1 MSTVGQSNIQITADD
16 RQARRTIGGFFRG
29 MESQGRRF
37 TNRMQRLDPLLGMTN
52 SVKNTRQTLAGLQ
65 DDFEGL
71 GEGKTFQRITT
82 SLNRVQNGLKT
93 TGQVSKK
100 SLKEMEKE
108 LERVRDT
115 LNELGDDQPFEDM
128 REALAQTERQFRSF
142 QSTTKRLRFSQ
153 IENLPDHLKPFQRE
167 LNESRRQMRQMS
179 REGTKSLDD
188 LADAAIKS
196 SVGLERITSVT
207 KSGKSAIKIIQDLG
221 DSTKETQLAILGL
234 NRNGTVKISTEETT
248 QRLGQ
253 FKQELEDSKRKL
265 EALRDAGD
273 FGSYEAGM
281 RVVEK
286 KLADVNRAMYAASK
300 GGQAYQRMINELGV
314 NTSDTANQAAIAME
328 AYKDRFI
335 RSVDMM
341 NAKSNQSKKM
351 MDILPEVS
359 HIQRVDKFF
368 LGIGNRLENM
378 GKQGTAANI
387 ALNMLGR
394 NASMKDLNDRI
405 MLINQGL
412 MRMNQVAI
420 GVGIALAGFTAAMF
434 NAAKGP
440 EVTDVFEQR
449 GQLLLDYQKA
459 VEDRTQEIVDT
470 WGLFE
475 KAEVEK
481 TKPETLM
488 KNLQGQV
495 DVMKNWASNIDS
507 LAKRGIDEGLLDSLR
522 KMGPEAAGQIQALT
536 KMSDSELNN
545 YVALWKEKHAL
556 ARKEALTELEGLQK
570 ETSQKIKELEN
581 SLTPLGIS
589 LEKAKSTWLQALQ
602 PFIDIWGKIAAKV
615 VDGATA
621 IGEFVNKLNELNP
634 SITASAGM
642 FLYLFNAISLILAPM
657 AIGIG
662 RANGMKAAFSAT
674 FLIIKPFVLGFLR
687 IAGAATVVSGAL
699 VLVGG
704 TFIKLWKNS
713 ENLRSAVMSLWDTL
727 KEAGS
732 TIAAPFVKAF
742 QMISKEV
749 TAFLNKMVGS
759 DAQNMASFWQSLG
772 DKIAV
777 GINKVR
783 DVIQPVAEKIAS
795 VADAFVE
802 WEGFLPVIAG
812 LTTAF
817 VTYQGVVIGV
827 SAAVKAWN
835 LLQKA
840 SAAIMGITR
849 AAMIAYTL
857 AGGGLQGV
865 IAAVTAAQRALN
877 LSMVMNPIGLII
889 AAIVG
894 LGVAFV
900 VAYKKSETFRN
911 FVNKLFDAFKTGASA
926 VLGFLKNNWPEVLA
940 TITGPIGWAVYAV
953 VKYWNQIKSATITAF
968 NSVISFFKEW
978 GPLLL
983 AALGGPIGLAVY
995 AIVKNWDAIKNA
1007 TITAFNAVQK
1017 FISDVMNGTKLL
1029 LSIIVNAMVED
1040 VKNQWNELKNGTIS
1054 VFNTVKQFFS
1064 DVFNAIKTNVKNIV
1078 NAVVTDVTQQW
1089 NDLKSLTS
1097 TVFNGIKSFFST
1109 VWDGIKSIFTT
1120 VTSTIFNSVKQ
1131 SWENTKANT
1140 TTVFNAVKSFL
1151 SNVWDGIKSV
1161 VNNAASAVFNYVKDK
1176 WNSLKTSTTNIFNDI
1191 KSFLTTVWNSIKSFV
1206 QDTATAIYNKVKTA
1220 WNNIQSNTT
1229 SIFNAI
1235 KSFLI
1240 SLWDNIKSLI
1250 TTSVNNIKSGVVN
1263 AWNAV
1268 KSQTT
1273 TIFNNIKSKVTG
1285 IFDDIVSAAKKLP
1298 GRIGDGIKEMAGKV
1312 KSGVDAIGK
1321 KLAGG
1326 LETVVNAITQKGI
1339 NVVLKKIGVDKDNLI
1354 PELDIPGYKKGT
1366 KSHPGGPFLA
1376 GDGGEEE
1383 IIKFSDGRMALSPNK
1398 PTLYYGGK
1406 GTEVLNGKQTKQFFS
1421 SLPMYKKGTNKL
1433 ANGAKKAKEWVQDT
1447 AGKAVDKGK
1456 KAASAAKDKV
1466 SDVIGDV
1473 WSYASDPGK
1482 LMKKVFGALNLKMPD
1497 VGGMMGQLAK
1507 SGVAK
1512 IKDGAVGFVKSKMDE
1527 FMSFMGDGG
1536 SYSGI
1541 GGYYLSNPF
1550 RITTNFTPGG
1560 NPNDKVHKGGVHKG
1574 LDLAAPMGTAI
1585 KSLTD
1590 GIVQQV
1596 LIGNKTAGNG
1606 VRIKSGSD
1614 ILSYIHMMSAPSVKQ
1629 GQRVKEGQIIGRVGS
1644 TGFSTGPHL
1653 DLKIKRNGSYINP
1666 LTYLQGKAVGGG
1678 SVSGGN
1684 YVGKYASIIRSAAAR
1699 FGVSPALVA
1708 GIIKQESK
1716 FNPNARSPVG
1726 ATGLMQLMPATSRSM
1741 GVKNPRDPQQNIMGG
1756 TKYISQMLRMFG
1768 GNTKLGLAAYNA
1780 GPGNVKKYGG
1790 VPPFKETQ
1798 NYVRI
1803 VMANARAFGA
1813 QFKGYFKG
1821 GIVKMKQLAW
1831 LAEKG
1836 TEAVIPLENQRDR
1849 ALQLFK
1855 SVGEHFGFDMDAL
1868 MNPQLQMDGASNFS
1882 GVQSAMTNMSNKV
1895 SPEGLKLQ
1903 GNSGQIIEV
1912 VVHNHTELDGKEL
1925 AKGSYKYT
1933 TEYQERDKRSKSS
1946 FQKERG

>member
-16 RQARRTIGGFFRG
+16 QQARRTIGGFFRG
-29 MESQGRRF
+29 MEAQGRRF
-37 TNRMQRLDPLLGMTN
+37 TNRMQRFDPLIGVTN
-52 SVKNTRQTLAGLQ
+52 SVKNTRQTLSGLQ

-71 GEGKTFQRITT
+71 GEGKTFQRITK
-82 SLNRVQNGLKT
+82 SLNRVQNSLKT
-93 TGQVSKK
+93 TGQVSQKN
-100 SLKEMEKE
+100 LKEMQKE
-108 LERVRDT
+108 IERVRST
-115 LNELGDDQPFEDM
+115 LNELGDDQPFEEM

-142 QSTTKRLRFSQ
+142 QSATKRLRFSQ

-179 REGTKSLDD
+179 REGTKSLDA
-188 LADAAIKS
+188 LADSAIKS

-286 KLADVNRAMYAASK
+286 KLADVNKAMYAASR
-300 GGQAYQRMINELGV
+300 GGQAYQKMINELGI
-314 NTSDTANQAAIAME
+314 NTSDMANQAAIAME
-328 AYKDRFI
+328 DYKDKFI

-351 MDILPEVS
+351 MDILPGVS
-359 HIQRVDKFF
+359 KIQRVDRFF

-412 MRMNQVAI
+412 MRMNQVAL
-420 GVGIALAGFTAAMF
+420 GLGIVLAGFTAAMF
-434 NAAKGP
+434 GAAKGP
-440 EVTDVFEQR
+440 DVAETLESQA
-449 GQLLLDYQKA
+449 QAWADYKEA
-459 VEDRTQEIVDT
+459 VDQRTQEIVDT

-475 KAEVEK
+475 KAQVEK
-481 TKPETLM
+481 LDPAKLM
-488 KNLQGQV
+488 SNLQGQV
-495 DVMKNWASNIDS
+495 KVMKDWSKNLADLAS
-507 LAKRGIDEGLLDSLR
+507 RGLDEGFVQSLR
-522 KMGPEAAGQIQALT
+522 KMGPESASQIAALT
-536 KMSDSELNN
+536 KMSDSELNK
-545 YVALWKEKHAL
+545 YVDLWREKHKL
-556 ARKEALTELEGLQK
+556 ARQAAVTELQQLKQETQQK
-570 ETSQKIKELEN
+570 VKELQD
-581 SLTPLGIS
+581 SLTPLGLS
-589 LEKAKSTWLQALQ
+589 VESFKKTWAEALG
-602 PFIDIWGKIAAKV
+602 PFVELWGKIAAKV

-634 SITASAGM
+634 SISASAGM
-642 FLYLFNAISLILAPM
+642 FLYLFNAISLLLAPM

-662 RANGMKAAFSAT
+662 RANGMKAAFYAT

-713 ENLRSAVMSLWDTL
+713 ENLRSAVMSLWETL

-742 QMISKEV
+742 QMISSEV

-777 GINKVR
+777 GINKIR

-795 VADAFVE
+795 VVDAFVE
-802 WEGFLPVIAG
+802 WKGFLPVIAG

-840 SAAIMGITR
+840 SAAIMGVTR

-877 LSMVMNPIGLII
+877 LSMMMNPIGLII

-900 VAYKKSETFRN
+900 VAYKESETFRN

-940 TITGPIGWAVYAV
+940 TISGPIGWAVYAV
-953 VKYWNQIKSATITAF
+953 VKYWDQIKSATITAF
-968 NSVISFFKEW
+968 NSVITFFKEW

-995 AIVKNWDAIKNA
+995 AIVKNWDSIKSSTISIFNAVKDAVVNALTKVKDISVGIAQNFVTNVKNDWNNLKNNTISIYNSVKDFIVTAFNWIKDNATKIVQNYINNVKNNWNALKNA
-1007 TITAFNAVQK
+1007 TVAIYNEIKTFLSNLWTALKNTAVKAAQALW
-1017 FISDVMNGTKLL
+1017 NG
-1029 LSIIVNAMVED
+1029 
-1040 VKNQWNELKNGTIS
+1040 VKSQWNELKDGTVQIFNTTKSFLTNLWSSLKDTVSKYASATWNYVKSQWNSLKNGTI
-1054 VFNTVKQFFS
+1054 N
-1064 DVFNAIKTNVKNIV
+1064 
-1078 NAVVTDVTQQW
+1078 
-1089 NDLKSLTS
+1089 
-1097 TVFNGIKSFFST
+1097 
-1109 VWDGIKSIFTT
+1109 
-1120 VTSTIFNSVKQ
+1120 IFNSVRK
-1131 SWENTKANT
+1131 
-1140 TTVFNAVKSFL
+1140 FL
-1151 SNVWDGIKSV
+1151 SDLWSGIK
-1161 VNNAASAVFNYVKDK
+1161 NNVTKLASSAKD
-1176 WNSLKTSTTNIFNDI
+1176 
-1191 KSFLTTVWNSIKSFV
+1191 
-1206 QDTATAIYNKVKTA
+1206 
-1220 WNNIQSNTT
+1220 
-1229 SIFNAI
+1229 
-1235 KSFLI
+1235 
-1240 SLWDNIKSLI
+1240 
-1250 TTSVNNIKSGVVN
+1250 GVVN
-1263 AWNAV
+1263 AWTSLRNR
-1268 KSQTT
+1268 TT
-1273 TIFNNIKSKVTG
+1273 EMFQNIKSKVTE

-1298 GRIGDGIKEMAGKV
+1298 GRIGDGIKAMAGKV

-1326 LETVVNAITQKGI
+1326 LESVVNTITQKGI
-1339 NVVLKKIGVDKDNLI
+1339 NVVLDKIGVDEKNQI
-1354 PELDIPGYKKGT
+1354 PELNIPGYKKGT

-1383 IIKFSDGRMALSPNK
+1383 IIKFTDGSMTLSPNK
-1398 PTLYYGGK
+1398 PTLYYGEK

-1421 SLPMYKKGTNKL
+1421 SLPMYKKGTNKF
-1433 ANGAKKAKEWVQDT
+1433 ASGAKKAKEWVQDK

-1497 VGGMMGQLAK
+1497 VGGFMGQLAK
-1507 SGVAK
+1507 SGVSK

-1541 GGYYLSNPF
+1541 GGYYLGSPF
-1550 RITTNFTPGG
+1550 RLTTNFTPGG
-1560 NPNDKVHKGGVHKG
+1560 NPNDRIHKGGVHKG
-1574 LDLAAPMGTAI
+1574 IDLAAPLGTAI
-1585 KSLTD
+1585 KSLTS
-1590 GIVQQV
+1590 GIVKQV
-1596 LIGNKTAGNG
+1596 LVGNKTAGNG
-1606 VRIKSGSD
+1606 VRIQSGSD
-1614 ILSYIHMMSAPSVKQ
+1614 LLSYIHMMSAPFVKL
-1629 GQRVKEGQIIGRVGS
+1629 GQRVKEGQVIGRVGS
-1644 TGFSTGPHL
+1644 TGEEL
-1653 DLKIKRNGSYINP
+1653 P
-1666 LTYLQGKAVGGG
+1666 LLTVM
-1678 SVSGGN
+1678 VSRT
-1684 YVGKYASIIRSAAAR
+1684 I
-1699 FGVSPALVA
+1699 L
-1708 GIIKQESK
+1708 
-1716 FNPNARSPVG
+1716 
-1726 ATGLMQLMPATSRSM
+1726 
-1741 GVKNPRDPQQNIMGG
+1741 
-1756 TKYISQMLRMFG
+1756 
-1768 GNTKLGLAAYNA
+1768 
-1780 GPGNVKKYGG
+1780 
-1790 VPPFKETQ
+1790 
-1798 NYVRI
+1798 
-1803 VMANARAFGA
+1803 
-1813 QFKGYFKG
+1813 
-1821 GIVKMKQLAW
+1821 
-1831 LAEKG
+1831 
-1836 TEAVIPLENQRDR
+1836 
-1849 ALQLFK
+1849 
-1855 SVGEHFGFDMDAL
+1855 
-1868 MNPQLQMDGASNFS
+1868 
-1882 GVQSAMTNMSNKV
+1882 
-1895 SPEGLKLQ
+1895 
-1903 GNSGQIIEV
+1903 
-1912 VVHNHTELDGKEL
+1912 
-1925 AKGSYKYT
+1925 
-1933 TEYQERDKRSKSS
+1933 
-1946 FQKERG
+1946 

>member
-16 RQARRTIGGFFRG
+16 QQARRTIGGFFRG
-29 MESQGRRF
+29 MEAQGRRF
-37 TNRMQRLDPLLGMTN
+37 TNRMQRFDPLIGVTN

-71 GEGKTFQRITT
+71 GEGKTFQRITK

-93 TGQVSKK
+93 TGQVSQK
-100 SLKEMEKE
+100 SLKEMQKE
-108 LERVRDT
+108 IERVRST
-115 LNELGDDQPFEDM
+115 LNELGDDEPFEEM
-128 REALAQTERQFRSF
+128 REALAQTERQFQSF
-142 QSTTKRLRFSQ
+142 QSTTRRFRFNQ
-153 IENLPDHLKPFQRE
+153 IENLPDHLKSFQRE
-167 LNESRRQMRQMS
+167 LNESRRQMRQMTQ
-179 REGTKSLDD
+179 EGSKSLDE
-188 LADAAIKS
+188 LSDAAVKS

-248 QRLGQ
+248 RRLGQ
-253 FKQELEDSKRKL
+253 FKEELEDSKRKL

-314 NTSDTANQAAIAME
+314 NTSDMANQAAIAME
-328 AYKDRFI
+328 AYKDQFI

-368 LGIGNRLENM
+368 LGIGNRLEDM
-378 GKQGTAANI
+378 AKRGMAANI
-387 ALNMLGR
+387 ALSMLGR

-440 EVTDVFEQR
+440 EVAEVFEQR

-507 LAKRGIDEGLLDSLR
+507 LAKRGIDEGLLASLR

-536 KMSDSELNN
+536 KMSDSELNK

-634 SITASAGM
+634 SISAAAGM
-642 FLYLFNAISLILAPM
+642 FMYLFTAMSLILSPM

-662 RANGMKAAFSAT
+662 KAKGMQAAFSAT
-674 FLIIKPFVLGFLR
+674 FLIIKPFVLGMLR

-713 ENLRSAVMSLWDTL
+713 ENLRAAIMSLWRTL
-727 KEAGS
+727 QEAGS

-742 QMISKEV
+742 QMIGGEV
-749 TAFLNKMVGS
+749 TKLLNKMVGS
-759 DAQNMASFWQSLG
+759 DAQNMASFWQSIG

-777 GINKVR
+777 GINKIR

-795 VADAFVE
+795 VVDAFVE

-812 LTTAF
+812 LTAAF
-817 VTYQGVVIGV
+817 VTYKGVVIGV

-835 LLQKA
+835 LVQKA

-849 AAMIAYTL
+849 AAMIAYTV
-857 AGGGLQGV
+857 AGGGLQG
-865 IAAVTAAQRALN
+865 ILAIVTVAQNALN
-877 LSMVMNPIGLII
+877 LSMMANPIGLII

-911 FVNKLFDAFKTGASA
+911 FINKLFDAFKTGASA

-940 TITGPIGWAVYAV
+940 TITGPVGWAVYAV
-953 VKYWNQIKSATITAF
+953 IKYWDQIKSGTITAF
-968 NSVISFFKEW
+968 NAVISFFKQW

-995 AIVKNWDAIKNA
+995 AIIKNWDSIKSSTISIFNAVKDAVVNALTKAKDIAVGIAQNFVANVKNDWNNLKNNTISIYNSVKDFIVTAFNWIKDNATKIVQNYINNVKNNWNALKNA
-1007 TITAFNAVQK
+1007 TVTIYNEIKTFLSNLWTSLKDTAVKAAQALWNGVKSQWNALKSGTINIYNAVKK
-1017 FISDVMNGTKLL
+1017 FLSDLWTALKNLVTKAAQGLW
-1029 LSIIVNAMVED
+1029 NN
-1040 VKNQWNELKNGTIS
+1040 VKNQWNALKNGT
-1054 VFNTVKQFFS
+1054 
-1064 DVFNAIKTNVKNIV
+1064 V
-1078 NAVVTDVTQQW
+1078 N
-1089 NDLKSLTS
+1089 
-1097 TVFNGIKSFFST
+1097 
-1109 VWDGIKSIFTT
+1109 
-1120 VTSTIFNSVKQ
+1120 IFNSVHK
-1131 SWENTKANT
+1131 
-1140 TTVFNAVKSFL
+1140 FL
-1151 SNVWDGIKSV
+1151 SDLWSGIKNTV
-1161 VNNAASAVFNYVKDK
+1161 TKLAGSAKD
-1176 WNSLKTSTTNIFNDI
+1176 
-1191 KSFLTTVWNSIKSFV
+1191 
-1206 QDTATAIYNKVKTA
+1206 
-1220 WNNIQSNTT
+1220 
-1229 SIFNAI
+1229 
-1235 KSFLI
+1235 
-1240 SLWDNIKSLI
+1240 
-1250 TTSVNNIKSGVVN
+1250 GVVN
-1263 AWNAV
+1263 AWNSL
-1268 KSQTT
+1268 KNRTT
-1273 TIFNNIKSKVTG
+1273 EMFQNIKSKVIS

-1298 GRIGDGIKEMAGKV
+1298 GRIGDGIKSMAGGVKKGV
-1312 KSGVDAIGK
+1312 KSFANVLVKAMGSGLNGAIDGINWVLEKVDAPKIK
-1321 KLAGG
+1321 KW
-1326 LETVVNAITQKGI
+1326 T
-1339 NVVLKKIGVDKDNLI
+1339 I
-1354 PELDIPGYKKGT
+1354 PEYAKGT
-1366 KSHPGGPFLA
+1366 DGHPGGPAVL
-1376 GDGGEEE
+1376 GDGKKKEAWLTP
-1383 IIKFSDGRMALSPNK
+1383 DGQMGISPATD
-1398 PTLYYGGK
+1398 TLYNLPAGTRVFDGNQTAKMLK
-1406 GTEVLNGKQTKQFFS
+1406 GV
-1421 SLPMYKKGTNKL
+1421 PMYAKGIGNKL
-1433 ANGAKKAKEWVQDT
+1433 KDLG
-1447 AGKAVDKGK
+1447 GKAVDKGQELYEH
-1456 KAASAAKDKV
+1456 AKDKTKKGV
-1466 SDVIGDV
+1466 KKAKDLALDV
-1473 WSYASDPGK
+1473 WDYMSDPKG
-1482 LMKKVFGALNLKMPD
+1482 LMKKVFGKFIPD
-1497 VGGMMGQLAK
+1497 LPK
-1507 SGVAK
+1507 L
-1512 IKDGAVGFVKSKMDE
+1512 GASAGEM
-1527 FMSFMGDGG
+1527 
-1536 SYSGI
+1536 
-1541 GGYYLSNPF
+1541 L
-1550 RITTNFTPGG
+1550 
-1560 NPNDKVHKGGVHKG
+1560 KGGVKKAK
-1574 LDLAAPMGTAI
+1574 DSSIDFI
-1585 KSLTD
+1585 KSKLDAFMSTSD
-1590 GIVQQV
+1590 GGGDGSTVGPGSGYGGMHPYV
-1596 LIGNKTAGNG
+1596 EAWYRKVKDKFGPTKFMGGYNNRN
-1606 VRIKSGSD
+1606 VRGGSSKSMHAYGRAFDISGSASTMSK
-1614 ILSYIHMMSAPSVKQ
+1614 IAEWARTHM
-1629 GQRVKEGQIIGRVGS
+1629 
-1644 TGFSTGPHL
+1644 
-1653 DLKIKRNGSYINP
+1653 NN
-1666 LTYLQGKAVGGG
+1666 LQ
-1678 SVSGGN
+1678 
-1684 YVGKYASIIRSAAAR
+1684 YAI
-1699 FGVSPALVA
+1699 
-1708 GIIKQESK
+1708 
-1716 FNPNARSPVG
+1716 
-1726 ATGLMQLMPATSRSM
+1726 
-1741 GVKNPRDPQQNIMGG
+1741 
-1756 TKYISQMLRMFG
+1756 
-1768 GNTKLGLAAYNA
+1768 YNRRIA
-1780 GPGNVKKYGG
+1780 GPGMGSKWRKYSGQNPHTDHVHLDFMTGAGGGGKAGPSGKGAERWRSSIKKAAAQMKESLSSSELNGIIAQIHRESKGDQNIIQSPKVRDINTRNGNPARGLLQYIPQTFRAYALKGHSNIMSGYDQLLAFFNNRTWRRDLPYGRRG
-1790 VPPFKETQ
+1790 WGP
-1798 NYVRI
+1798 
-1803 VMANARAFGA
+1803 
-1813 QFKGYFKG
+1813 KGGRKYEKG
-1821 GIVKMKQLAW
+1821 GIIDRVQMALMGEGNK
-1831 LAEKG
+1831 E
-1836 TEAVIPLENQRDR
+1836 EVVIPLEQFKER
-1849 ALQLFK
+1849 AIKLLMYAAEK
-1855 SVGEHFGFDMDAL
+1855 LGFDMTGMFSAQPQAL
-1868 MNPQLQMDGASNFS
+1868 GASSFS
-1882 GVQSAMTNMSNKV
+1882 NVQSAMTNMSNKV

-1903 GNSGQIIEV
+1903 GNSGQVIEV

-1933 TEYQERDKRSKSS
+1933 TEYQERDKRSKTS
-1946 FQKERG
+1946 FKKERG

>member
-16 RQARRTIGGFFRG
+16 QQARRTIGGFFRG
-29 MESQGRRF
+29 MEAQGRRF
-37 TNRMQRLDPLLGMTN
+37 TNRMQRFDPLIGVTN
-52 SVKNTRQTLAGLQ
+52 SVKNTCQTLAGLQ

-71 GEGKTFQRITT
+71 GEGKTFQRITK

-93 TGQVSKK
+93 TGQVSQK
-100 SLKEMEKE
+100 SLKEMQKE
-108 LERVRDT
+108 IERVRST
-115 LNELGDDQPFEDM
+115 LNELGDDQPFEEM
-128 REALAQTERQFRSF
+128 REALAQTERQFESF
-142 QSTTKRLRFSQ
+142 QSTTRRFRFNQ
-153 IENLPDHLKPFQRE
+153 LENLPDHLKPFQRE
-167 LNESRRQMRQMS
+167 LNESRRQMRQMTQ
-179 REGTKSLDD
+179 EGTKSLDD
-188 LADAAIKS
+188 LADAAVKS

-281 RVVEK
+281 RVVER
-286 KLADVNRAMYAASK
+286 KLADVNKAMYAASRC
-300 GGQAYQRMINELGV
+300 GQAYQRMINELGI
-314 NTSDTANQAAIAME
+314 NTSDAANQAAIAME
-328 AYKDRFI
+328 AYKDKFI
-335 RSVDMM
+335 RSVDLM
-341 NAKSNQSKKM
+341 NARSNQSKKM

-359 HIQRVDKFF
+359 HFQRIDKFF

-387 ALNMLGR
+387 AISMLGK

-412 MRMNQVAI
+412 MRMNQVALGL
-420 GVGIALAGFTAAMF
+420 GVVLAGFTAAMF

-440 EVTDVFEQR
+440 KVADVFEQR

-507 LAKRGIDEGLLDSLR
+507 LAKRGIDEGLLVSLR

-536 KMSDSELNN
+536 KMSDSELNK

-634 SITASAGM
+634 SISASAGM
-642 FLYLFNAISLILAPM
+642 FLYLFNAISLLLAPM

-662 RANGMKAAFSAT
+662 RAKGMQAAFGAA
-674 FLIIKPFVLGFLR
+674 FIFIKPFVLGFLR
-687 IAGAATVVSGAL
+687 IAGAATVLSSAV

-749 TAFLNKMVGS
+749 TALLNKMVGS
-759 DAQNMASFWQSLG
+759 DAQNMASFWQSIG

-777 GINKVR
+777 GINKISS
-783 DVIQPVAEKIAS
+783 VIQPVAEKIAS
-795 VADAFVE
+795 VVDAFVE

-835 LLQKA
+835 LVQKA
-840 SAAIMGITR
+840 SIAIMGIAR
-849 AAMIAYTL
+849 AAWIAYAA

-877 LSMVMNPIGLII
+877 LSMMMNPIGLII
-889 AAIVG
+889 AAVAG
-894 LGVAFV
+894 LVAAFI
-900 VAYKKSETFRN
+900 VAYRHSETFRG
-911 FVNKLFDAFKTGASA
+911 FIDKLWSAIKTGATF
-926 VLGFLKNNWPEVLA
+926 VLNFFKNNWKTILIA
-940 TITGPIGWAVYAV
+940 ITGPVGIAVALV
-953 VKYWNQIKSATITAF
+953 VKHWDQTKSATVTTF
-968 NSVISFFKEW
+968 NSVISFFKQW

-983 AALGGPIGLAVY
+983 AALGGPVGLAVY
-995 AIVKNWDAIKNA
+995 AVVKHWDKIKSA
-1007 TITAFNAVQK
+1007 TITAFNAVKK
-1017 FISDVMNGTKLL
+1017 FLSDTWNGIKLIT
-1029 LSIIVNAMVED
+1029 SIVVGAMVED
-1040 VKNQWNELKNGTIS
+1040 VRRQWNDFKNLTTS
-1054 VFNTVKQFFS
+1054 
-1064 DVFNAIKTNVKNIV
+1064 VFNAIKKFFSDTWNGIKLIFTVVV
-1078 NAVVTDVTQQW
+1078 NAIVKDVSQQW
-1089 NDLKSLTS
+1089 NSLKSMTVS
-1097 TVFNGIKSFFST
+1097 VFNAIKSFLTSLWNG
-1109 VWDGIKSIFTT
+1109 VKSVVTSAANAVFNY
-1120 VTSTIFNSVKQ
+1120 VKQQWNALKTSTINI
-1131 SWENTKANT
+1131 
-1140 TTVFNAVKSFL
+1140 FNAVKSFL
-1151 SNVWDGIKSV
+1151 TNVW
-1161 VNNAASAVFNYVKDK
+1161 NAIRSFIENTVTA
-1176 WNSLKTSTTNIFNDI
+1176 IFNR
-1191 KSFLTTVWNSIKSFV
+1191 
-1206 QDTATAIYNKVKTA
+1206 VKTT
-1220 WNNIQSNTT
+1220 WNNLKSNTT

-1240 SLWDNIKSLI
+1240 SLWDNIKSRV
-1250 TTSVNNIKSGVVN
+1250 TTAVNNIRNGIVN
-1263 AWNAV
+1263 AWNSV
-1268 KSQTT
+1268 KSRTT
-1273 TIFNNIKSKVTG
+1273 EIFNSIKSKVTS

-1298 GRIGDGIKEMAGKV
+1298 GRIGDGIRAMAGKV
-1312 KSGVDAIGK
+1312 KSGVDAVGK

-1326 LETVVNAITQKGI
+1326 LETVINTITQKGI
-1339 NVVLKKIGVDKDNLI
+1339 NWVLGKIGVDAKNQI
-1354 PELDIPGYKKGT
+1354 PKLEIPGYKKGT

-1383 IIKFSDGRMALSPNK
+1383 FIKFSDGRVALSPNK

-1421 SLPMYKKGTNKL
+1421 SIAAYKNGTNRL
-1433 ANGAKKAKEWVQDT
+1433 ANGAKKAKEWVQGT

-1473 WSYASDPGK
+1473 WSYVSDPGK
-1482 LMKKVFGALNLKMPD
+1482 LMKKVFGALDLKMPD
-1497 VGGMMGQLAK
+1497 VGGVMGQLAK

-1527 FMSFMGDGG
+1527 LMSFMGDGG

-1541 GGYYLSNPF
+1541 GGYYLGSPF
-1550 RITTNFTPGG
+1550 RLTTNFTPGG
-1560 NPNDKVHKGGVHKG
+1560 NPNDRIHKGGVHKG
-1574 LDLAAPMGTAI
+1574 IDLAAPLGTKI
-1585 KSLTD
+1585 LSLTS
-1590 GIVQQV
+1590 GIVKQV

-1606 VRIKSGSD
+1606 VRIQSGSD
-1614 ILSYIHMMSAPSVKQ
+1614 LLSYIHMMSAPFVKL
-1629 GQRVKEGQIIGRVGS
+1629 GQKVKEGQVIGRVGS

-1666 LTYLQGKAVGGG
+1666 LTYLQGKAGGGG

-1684 YVGKYASIIRSAAAR
+1684 YVRKYASIIRSAAAR

-1708 GIIKQESK
+1708 SIIKQESK

-1726 ATGLMQLMPATSRSM
+1726 ATGLMQLMPATARAM
-1741 GVKNPRDPQQNIMGG
+1741 GVENPRDPQQNVMGG

-1803 VMANARAFGA
+1803 VMANARSFGA

-1868 MNPQLQMDGASNFS
+1868 MNPQLQMAGASNFS
-1882 GVQSAMTNMSNKV
+1882 GIQNVMGNMSNKV
-1895 SPEGLKLQ
+1895 VSSIPRS
-1903 GNSGQIIEV
+1903 SGQAIQINIQPADV
-1912 VVHNHTELDGKEL
+1912 YLDDEKVGEFAFEYVEDKQATNNSIRKSFGGK
-1925 AKGSYKYT
+1925 
-1933 TEYQERDKRSKSS
+1933 
-1946 FQKERG
+1946 

>member
-1 MSTVGQSNIQITADD
+1 M
-16 RQARRTIGGFFRG
+16 
-29 MESQGRRF
+29 
-37 TNRMQRLDPLLGMTN
+37 
-52 SVKNTRQTLAGLQ
+52 
-65 DDFEGL
+65 
-71 GEGKTFQRITT
+71 
-82 SLNRVQNGLKT
+82 
-93 TGQVSKK
+93 
-100 SLKEMEKE
+100 
-108 LERVRDT
+108 
-115 LNELGDDQPFEDM
+115 
-128 REALAQTERQFRSF
+128 
-142 QSTTKRLRFSQ
+142 
-153 IENLPDHLKPFQRE
+153 
-167 LNESRRQMRQMS
+167 
-179 REGTKSLDD
+179 
-188 LADAAIKS
+188 
-196 SVGLERITSVT
+196 
-207 KSGKSAIKIIQDLG
+207 
-221 DSTKETQLAILGL
+221 
-234 NRNGTVKISTEETT
+234 
-248 QRLGQ
+248 
-253 FKQELEDSKRKL
+253 
-265 EALRDAGD
+265 
-273 FGSYEAGM
+273 
-281 RVVEK
+281 
-286 KLADVNRAMYAASK
+286 
-300 GGQAYQRMINELGV
+300 
-314 NTSDTANQAAIAME
+314 
-328 AYKDRFI
+328 
-335 RSVDMM
+335 
-341 NAKSNQSKKM
+341 
-351 MDILPEVS
+351 
-359 HIQRVDKFF
+359 
-368 LGIGNRLENM
+368 GIGNRLENM
-378 GKQGTAANI
+378 GKQGTAANLAI
-387 ALNMLGR
+387 SMLGR

-440 EVTDVFEQR
+440 EVADVFEQR

-699 VLVGG
+699 VLIGG

-713 ENLRSAVMSLWDTL
+713 ENLRSAVMSLWRTL
-727 KEAGS
+727 QEAGT

-742 QMISKEV
+742 KMISSEV

-812 LTTAF
+812 LTAAF

-840 SAAIMGITR
+840 SAAIMGVTR

-877 LSMVMNPIGLII
+877 LSMMMNPIGLII
-889 AAIVG
+889 AALVG
-894 LGVAFV
+894 LGVAFYT
-900 VAYKKSETFRN
+900 AYQKSSTFRN
-911 FVNKLFDAFKTGASA
+911 FIDKLWSAIKDGAST
-926 VLGFLKNNWPEVLA
+926 VLSFLKNNWPEVLA

-953 VKYWNQIKSATITAF
+953 VKYWDQIKSATITAF
-968 NSVISFFKEW
+968 NSVITFFKEW

-995 AIVKNWDAIKNA
+995 AVVKNWDAIKNA
-1007 TITAFNAVQK
+1007 TITAFNAVTK
-1017 FISDVMNGTKLL
+1017 FLSDTWNGIKLIT
-1029 LSIIVNAMVED
+1029 SIVVNAMVED
-1040 VKNQWNELKNGTIS
+1040 VRNQWN
-1054 VFNTVKQFFS
+1054 QFKS
-1064 DVFNAIKTNVKNIV
+1064 MTTTTFNAV
-1078 NAVVTDVTQQW
+1078 
-1089 NDLKSLTS
+1089 
-1097 TVFNGIKSFFST
+1097 KSFFSS

-1120 VTSTIFNSVKQ
+1120 VTSAIFNSVKQ

-1191 KSFLTTVWNSIKSFV
+1191 KSFLTTIWNSIKSFV
-1206 QDTATAIYNKVKTA
+1206 QDTATTIYNKVKTA
-1220 WNNIQSNTT
+1220 WNNTQSNTT

-1240 SLWDNIKSLI
+1240 SLWDNIKSRI

-1273 TIFNNIKSKVTG
+1273 NIFNNIKSKVTG

-1298 GRIGDGIKEMAGKV
+1298 GRIGDGIKAMAGKV

-1326 LETVVNAITQKGI
+1326 LETVVNTITQKGI

-1354 PELDIPGYKKGT
+1354 PELNIPGYKKGT
-1366 KSHPGGPFLA
+1366 GGHPQDGPAFV

-1383 IIKFSDGRMALSPNK
+1383 LIRLPNGSTYLSPNK
-1398 PTLYYGGK
+1398 TTLIPNMPK
-1406 GTEVLNGKQTKQFFS
+1406 GTEVLSGKQTKQFFS
-1421 SLPMYKKGTNKL
+1421 SVAAYKKGTNRL
-1433 ANGAKKAKEWVQDT
+1433 ANGAKKAKEWVQTKAEDAAHKT
-1447 AGKAVDKGK
+1447 KEVAGK
-1456 KAASAAKDKV
+1456 AKDKV

-1482 LMKKVFGALNLKMPD
+1482 LMKKVFDSLNLKLPD

-1507 SGVAK
+1507 SGVSK
-1512 IKDGAVGFVKSKMDE
+1512 IKDGAVGFIKSKMDE
-1527 FMSFMGDGG
+1527 FMPSFGDDGDSSKVGPGSGYGGMRTYVETWYNRVKDMFGPTHFMGAYNNRNVRGG
-1536 SYSGI
+1536 SSKSMHAYGRAFDIGGSGSTMSKIADYLRKTATNLQYVIYNRRIAGPGMGKAWRKYSGVNPHTDHVHADFFPPAGQGG
-1541 GGYYLSNPF
+1541 GGYSGPISGKLSNWIDQAMKM
-1550 RITTNFTPGG
+1550 RGVSGSEWKNGLAWIINKESTG
-1560 NPNDKVHKGGVHKG
+1560 NPRAVG
-1574 LDLAAPMGTAI
+1574 APTSDGTA
-1585 KSLTD
+1585 K
-1590 GIVQQV
+1590 
-1596 LIGNKTAGNG
+1596 
-1606 VRIKSGSD
+1606 
-1614 ILSYIHMMSAPSVKQ
+1614 
-1629 GQRVKEGQIIGRVGS
+1629 
-1644 TGFSTGPHL
+1644 
-1653 DLKIKRNGSYINP
+1653 
-1666 LTYLQGKAVGGG
+1666 
-1678 SVSGGN
+1678 
-1684 YVGKYASIIRSAAAR
+1684 
-1699 FGVSPALVA
+1699 
-1708 GIIKQESK
+1708 
-1716 FNPNARSPVG
+1716 
-1726 ATGLMQLMPATSRSM
+1726 GLMQLKHFNYKGDPF
-1741 GVKNPRDPQQNIMGG
+1741 NPVNNIYWGI
-1756 TKYISQMLRMFG
+1756 KYIKDRYKSIG
-1768 GNTKLGLAAYNA
+1768 GALSWWRKHNWYAK
-1780 GPGNVKKYGG
+1780 GG
-1790 VPPFKETQ
+1790 VIDRDQIARVGEGGKKE
-1798 NYVRI
+1798 VI
-1803 VMANARAFGA
+1803 
-1813 QFKGYFKG
+1813 
-1821 GIVKMKQLAW
+1821 
-1831 LAEKG
+1831 
-1836 TEAVIPLENQRDR
+1836 IPLEQFKER
-1849 ALQLFK
+1849 AIQLLMYAAEK
-1855 SVGEHFGFDMDAL
+1855 LGFDMTGMFSAQPQAL
-1868 MNPQLQMDGASNFS
+1868 GASSFS
-1882 GVQSAMTNMSNKV
+1882 NVQSTMTTMSNKF
-1895 SPEGLKLQ
+1895 SLK
-1903 GNSGQIIEV
+1903 
-1912 VVHNHTELDGKEL
+1912 
-1925 AKGSYKYT
+1925 A
-1933 TEYQERDKRSKSS
+1933 
-1946 FQKERG
+1946 

>member
-37 TNRMQRLDPLLGMTN
+37 TNRMQRFDPLVGMTK
-52 SVKNTRQTLAGLQ
+52 SVQNTRKTLAGLQ

-71 GEGKTFQRITT
+71 GEGKTFQRITK

-93 TGQVSKK
+93 TGQVSQK
-100 SLKEMEKE
+100 SLKEMQKE
-108 LERVRDT
+108 IERVRST
-115 LNELGDDQPFEDM
+115 LNELGDDQPFEEM
-128 REALAQTERQFRSF
+128 REALAQTERQFQSF
-142 QSTTKRLRFSQ
+142 QSTTRRSRFNQ
-153 IENLPDHLKPFQRE
+153 IENLPDHLKSFQRE
-167 LNESRRQMRQMS
+167 LNESRRQMRQMTQ
-179 REGTKSLDD
+179 EGSKSLDD
-188 LADAAIKS
+188 LADAAVKS

-248 QRLGQ
+248 RRLGQ
-253 FKQELEDSKRKL
+253 FKEELEDSKRKL

-300 GGQAYQRMINELGV
+300 GGQAYQKMINELGV

-440 EVTDVFEQR
+440 EVADVFEQR

-802 WEGFLPVIAG
+802 WEEFLPVIAG

-840 SAAIMGITR
+840 SAAIMGISR

-877 LSMVMNPIGLII
+877 LSMMMNPIGLII

-953 VKYWNQIKSATITAF
+953 VKYWDQIKSATVTAF
-968 NSVISFFKEW
+968 NSVISFFKQW

-983 AALGGPIGLAVY
+983 AALAGPVGLAVY
-995 AIVKNWDAIKNA
+995 AVVKHWDTVKSA
-1007 TITAFNAVQK
+1007 TIMAFNAVKK
-1017 FISDVMNGTKLL
+1017 FLSDTWNGIKLIT
-1029 LSIIVNAMVED
+1029 SIVVNAMVED
-1040 VKNQWNELKNGTIS
+1040 VRRQWNDFKSMTTTAFNAVKSFL
-1054 VFNTVKQFFS
+1054 NTVW
-1064 DVFNAIKTNVKNIV
+1064 NGIKSLVATVVNIIVTN
-1078 NAVVTDVTQQW
+1078 VTQQW
-1089 NDLKSLTS
+1089 NSLKSM
-1097 TVFNGIKSFFST
+1097 
-1109 VWDGIKSIFTT
+1109 
-1120 VTSTIFNSVKQ
+1120 TI
-1131 SWENTKANT
+1131 
-1140 TTVFNAVKSFL
+1140 TVFNAVKSFL
-1151 SNVWDGIKSV
+1151 TSLWNGIKSV
-1161 VNNAASAVFNYVKDK
+1161 VTSVASAVFNYVKQQ
-1176 WNSLKTSTTNIFNDI
+1176 WNSLKTTTINIFNAI
-1191 KSFLTTVWNSIKSFV
+1191 KSFLNTVWNAIKSFIQNAV
-1206 QDTATAIYNKVKTA
+1206 TAIFNRVKGT
-1220 WNNIQSNTT
+1220 WNNIKSTTT

-1235 KSFLI
+1235 KSFLV
-1240 SLWDNIKSLI
+1240 SLWDNIKSRI
-1250 TTSVNNIKSGVVN
+1250 NTSVNNIRNGIVN
-1263 AWNAV
+1263 AWNSV
-1268 KSQTT
+1268 KSRTT
-1273 TIFNNIKSKVTG
+1273 EIFNGIKSKITG

-1298 GRIGDGIKEMAGKV
+1298 GRIGDGIKSMA
-1312 KSGVDAIGK
+1312 SGVKKGVTAFANTIVKAMGKGLNGAID
-1321 KLAGG
+1321 
-1326 LETVVNAITQKGI
+1326 GI
-1339 NVVLKKIGVDKDNLI
+1339 NWVLEKVDAPKIKKWTV
-1354 PELDIPGYKKGT
+1354 PEYAKGT
-1366 KSHPGGPFLA
+1366 KGHPQDGPA
-1376 GDGGEEE
+1376 IVGDGGKSEY
-1383 IIKFSDGRMALSPNK
+1383 IIDGDGTHMLSPATD
-1398 PTLYYGGK
+1398 TLINLKK
-1406 GTEVLNGKQTKQFFS
+1406 GARVFSGEQTERMLKGV
-1421 SLPMYKKGTNKL
+1421 PMYAKGIGNKL
-1433 ANGAKKAKEWVQDT
+1433 KDLG
-1447 AGKAVDKGK
+1447 GKAVDKGHELYEH
-1456 KAASAAKDKV
+1456 AKDKTKKGV
-1466 SDVIGDV
+1466 KKAKDLALDV
-1473 WSYASDPGK
+1473 WDYMSDPEG
-1482 LMKKVFGALNLKMPD
+1482 LMKKVFGKFIPDLPKLGASAGDMLK
-1497 VGGMMGQLAK
+1497 GGIKKVKDSSIGF
-1507 SGVAK
+1507 
-1512 IKDGAVGFVKSKMDE
+1512 IKDKLDG
-1527 FMSFMGDGG
+1527 FMSFSGGGGDGSTIGAG
-1536 SYSGI
+1536 SGYGGMHPYVEAWYRKVKDKFGPTRFMGAYNNRNVRGGSSKSMHAYGRAFDIGGSASTMAKIAEWARTHMNNLQYAIYNRRIAGPGMGKKWRHYSGV
-1541 GGYYLSNPF
+1541 NP
-1550 RITTNFTPGG
+1550 
-1560 NPNDKVHKGGVHKG
+1560 H
-1574 LDLAAPMGTAI
+1574 
-1585 KSLTD
+1585 TD
-1590 GIVQQV
+1590 HV
-1596 LIGNKTAGNG
+1596 
-1606 VRIKSGSD
+1606 
-1614 ILSYIHMMSAPSVKQ
+1614 
-1629 GQRVKEGQIIGRVGS
+1629 
-1644 TGFSTGPHL
+1644 HL
-1653 DLKIKRNGSYINP
+1653 DFFP
-1666 LTYLQGKAVGGG
+1666 GGG
-1678 SVSGGN
+1678 SGSGGSAPTGNLAQWIAAGMSRAGVSGNAWRNGLNWIIQKESSGN
-1684 YVGKYASIIRSAAAR
+1684 PRA
-1699 FGVSPALVA
+1699 
-1708 GIIKQESK
+1708 
-1716 FNPNARSPVG
+1716 VG
-1726 ATGLMQLMPATSRSM
+1726 APTSDGTAKGLMQLKHFNYKGDPF
-1741 GVKNPRDPQQNIMGG
+1741 NPSNNIYWGI
-1756 TKYISQMLRMFG
+1756 KYIKDRYKSIG
-1768 GNTKLGLAAYNA
+1768 GALSWWRSHNWYAK
-1780 GPGNVKKYGG
+1780 GG
-1790 VPPFKETQ
+1790 VIDRDQIARVGEGGKKE
-1798 NYVRI
+1798 VI
-1803 VMANARAFGA
+1803 
-1813 QFKGYFKG
+1813 
-1821 GIVKMKQLAW
+1821 
-1831 LAEKG
+1831 
-1836 TEAVIPLENQRDR
+1836 IPLEQFKER
-1849 ALQLFK
+1849 AIKLLMYAAEK
-1855 SVGEHFGFDMDAL
+1855 LGFDMTGMFNAQ
-1868 MNPQLQMDGASNFS
+1868 PQTLGASSFS
-1882 GVQSAMTNMSNKV
+1882 GVQNTMNNMSLDRENIGSV
-1895 SPEGLKLQ
+1895 FNLNQ
-1903 GNSGQIIEV
+1903 DTDNSGEAIEI
-1912 VVHNHTELDGKEL
+1912 HNHFYVDGEEI
-1925 AKGSYKYT
+1925 AYKVEPT
-1933 TEYQERDKRSKSS
+1933 ISQIQGQNGRNTLRNSGVKRN
-1946 FQKERG
+1946 R

>member
-16 RQARRTIGGFFRG
+16 QQARRTIGGFFRG
-29 MESQGRRF
+29 MEAQGRRF
-37 TNRMQRLDPLLGMTN
+37 TNRMQRFDPLIGVTN

-71 GEGKTFQRITT
+71 GEGKTFQRITK

-93 TGQVSKK
+93 TGQVSQK
-100 SLKEMEKE
+100 SLKEMQKE
-108 LERVRDT
+108 IERVRST
-115 LNELGDDQPFEDM
+115 LNELGDDQPFEEM
-128 REALAQTERQFRSF
+128 REALAQTERQFQSF
-142 QSTTKRLRFSQ
+142 QSTTRRFRFNQ
-153 IENLPDHLKPFQRE
+153 IENLPDHLKSFQRE
-167 LNESRRQMRQMS
+167 LNESRRQMRQMTQ
-179 REGTKSLDD
+179 EGSKSLDD
-188 LADAAIKS
+188 LADAAVKS

-248 QRLGQ
+248 RRLGQ
-253 FKQELEDSKRKL
+253 FKEELEDSKRKL

-286 KLADVNRAMYAASK
+286 KLSDVNRAMYAASK
-300 GGQAYQRMINELGV
+300 GGQAYQKMINELGV

-378 GKQGTAANI
+378 GKQGTAASLAI
-387 ALNMLGR
+387 SMLGR

-412 MRMNQVAI
+412 MRMNQVAL
-420 GVGIALAGFTAAMF
+420 GLGIALAGFTAAMF

-440 EVTDVFEQR
+440 EMADVFEQR

-642 FLYLFNAISLILAPM
+642 FLYLFNAISLLLAPM

-812 LTTAF
+812 LTAAF

-840 SAAIMGITR
+840 SAAIMGVTR

-877 LSMVMNPIGLII
+877 LSMMMNPIGLII

-911 FVNKLFDAFKTGASA
+911 FINKLFDAFKTGASA
-926 VLGFLKNNWPEVLA
+926 VLGFLKNNWPEILA

-953 VKYWNQIKSATITAF
+953 VKYWDQIKSATITAF

-995 AIVKNWDAIKNA
+995 AIVKNWDSIKSS
-1007 TITAFNAVQK
+1007 TISIFNAVK
-1017 FISDVMNGTKLL
+1017 DAV
-1029 LSIIVNAMVED
+1029 VNALTKAKDLAVGIARNF
-1040 VKNQWNELKNGTIS
+1040 V
-1054 VFNTVKQFFS
+1054 
-1064 DVFNAIKTNVKNIV
+1064 TNVKN
-1078 NAVVTDVTQQW
+1078 DW
-1089 NDLKSLTS
+1089 NNLKNNT
-1097 TVFNGIKSFFST
+1097 I
-1109 VWDGIKSIFTT
+1109 SIY
-1120 VTSTIFNSVKQ
+1120 NSVKDFIVTAFN
-1131 SWENTKANT
+1131 WIKDNATKIVQNYINNVKNNWNALKSS
-1140 TTVFNAVKSFL
+1140 TVTVYNEIKTFL
-1151 SNVWDGIKSV
+1151 SNLWT
-1161 VNNAASAVFNYVKDK
+1161 
-1176 WNSLKTSTTNIFNDI
+1176 SLKDTAVKAAQALWNGVKSQWNALKDGTTNIFNAT
-1191 KSFLTTVWNSIKSFV
+1191 KSFLTNLWSSLKDTVSKYASATWNYVKGQWNALKSG
-1206 QDTATAIYNKVKTA
+1206 TIN
-1220 WNNIQSNTT
+1220 
-1229 SIFNAI
+1229 IFNAV
-1235 KSFLI
+1235 KKFL
-1240 SLWDNIKSLI
+1240 SDLWSGLKNLVTKAAQGLW
-1250 TTSVNNIKSGVVN
+1250 NN
-1263 AWNAV
+1263 V
-1268 KSQTT
+1268 KSQWNALKNGTVN
-1273 TIFNNIKSKVTG
+1273 IFNSVRKFLSDLWSGIKNTVTKLAGSAKDGVINAWTSLKNRTTEMFSNIKKSVSN
-1285 IFDDIVSAAKKLP
+1285 IFDDIVSGAKKLP
-1298 GRIGDGIKEMAGKV
+1298 GRIGDGIKSMASGVKKGV
-1312 KSGVDAIGK
+1312 KSFANVLVKAMGSGLNGAIDGINWVLEKVDAPKIK
-1321 KLAGG
+1321 KW
-1326 LETVVNAITQKGI
+1326 TV
-1339 NVVLKKIGVDKDNLI
+1339 
-1354 PELDIPGYKKGT
+1354 PEYAKGT
-1366 KSHPGGPFLA
+1366 DGHPGGPAVL
-1376 GDGGEEE
+1376 GDGKKKEAYVTP
-1383 IIKFSDGRMALSPNK
+1383 DGRMGISPATD
-1398 PTLYYGGK
+1398 TLYNLPAGTRVFDGNQTAKMLK
-1406 GTEVLNGKQTKQFFS
+1406 GV
-1421 SLPMYKKGTNKL
+1421 PMYAKGIGNKL
-1433 ANGAKKAKEWVQDT
+1433 KDLG
-1447 AGKAVDKGK
+1447 GKAVDKGHELYEH
-1456 KAASAAKDKV
+1456 AKDKTKKGV
-1466 SDVIGDV
+1466 KKAKDLALDV
-1473 WSYASDPGK
+1473 WDYMSNPKG
-1482 LMKKVFGALNLKMPD
+1482 LMKKVFGNFIPDLPKLGASAGDMLKGGVKKAKDSSIEFIKSQLDAFMSTSDGGGDGSTVGPGSGY
-1497 VGGMMGQLAK
+1497 GGMHPYVEAWYRKVKDKFGPTKFMGGYNNRNVRGGSSKSMHAYGRAFDIGGSAK
-1507 SGVAK
+1507 TMSKIAEWARTHMNNLQYAIYNRRIAGPGMGSKWRKYSGVNPHTDHVHLDFMTGGGGGGKTGPSGKGAERWRSS
-1512 IKDGAVGFVKSKMDE
+1512 IKKAAAQMKEKLSPSELNGIIAQIHRESK
-1527 FMSFMGDGG
+1527 
-1536 SYSGI
+1536 
-1541 GGYYLSNPF
+1541 
-1550 RITTNFTPGG
+1550 G
-1560 NPNDKVHKGGVHKG
+1560 NPNIIQDPRVRDINTRNGNPARGLLQYIPQTFKAYALKGHTNIMSGYDQLLAFFNNTRWRKDLPYGKRGWGPKGG
-1574 LDLAAPMGTAI
+1574 
-1585 KSLTD
+1585 
-1590 GIVQQV
+1590 
-1596 LIGNKTAGNG
+1596 
-1606 VRIKSGSD
+1606 R
-1614 ILSYIHMMSAPSVKQ
+1614 
-1629 GQRVKEGQIIGRVGS
+1629 
-1644 TGFSTGPHL
+1644 
-1653 DLKIKRNGSYINP
+1653 
-1666 LTYLQGKAVGGG
+1666 
-1678 SVSGGN
+1678 
-1684 YVGKYASIIRSAAAR
+1684 KY
-1699 FGVSPALVA
+1699 
-1708 GIIKQESK
+1708 E
-1716 FNPNARSPVG
+1716 
-1726 ATGLMQLMPATSRSM
+1726 
-1741 GVKNPRDPQQNIMGG
+1741 
-1756 TKYISQMLRMFG
+1756 
-1768 GNTKLGLAAYNA
+1768 
-1780 GPGNVKKYGG
+1780 
-1790 VPPFKETQ
+1790 
-1798 NYVRI
+1798 
-1803 VMANARAFGA
+1803 
-1813 QFKGYFKG
+1813 KG
-1821 GIVKMKQLAW
+1821 GIIDRVQMALMGEGNK
-1831 LAEKG
+1831 E
-1836 TEAVIPLENQRDR
+1836 EVIIPLEQFKDR
-1849 ALQLFK
+1849 AIKLLMYAAEK
-1855 SVGEHFGFDMDAL
+1855 LGFDMTGMFNTQPQAL
-1868 MNPQLQMDGASNFS
+1868 GASSFS
-1882 GVQSAMTNMSNKV
+1882 NVQSAMTSMSNKV

-1903 GNSGQIIEV
+1903 GNSGQVIEV

-1933 TEYQERDKRSKSS
+1933 TEYQERDKRSKTS

>member
-37 TNRMQRLDPLLGMTN
+37 TNRMQRFDPLLGMTN

-128 REALAQTERQFRSF
+128 REALAQTERQFQSF

-153 IENLPDHLKPFQRE
+153 IENLPNHLKPFQRE

-179 REGTKSLDD
+179 REGTKSLDA
-188 LADAAIKS
+188 LADSAIKS

-207 KSGKSAIKIIQDLG
+207 KSGKSAIEIIQDLG

-234 NRNGTVKISTEETT
+234 NRSGTVKISTEETT

-286 KLADVNRAMYAASK
+286 KLADVNKAMYAASR
-300 GGQAYQRMINELGV
+300 GGQAYQKMINELGI

-378 GKQGTAANI
+378 GKQGTAANLAI
-387 ALNMLGR
+387 SMLGR

-412 MRMNQVAI
+412 MRMNQVAL
-420 GVGIALAGFTAAMF
+420 GLGIALAGFTAAMF

-440 EVTDVFEQR
+440 EMADVFEQR

-507 LAKRGIDEGLLDSLR
+507 LAQRGIDEGLLDSLR

-536 KMSDSELNN
+536 KMSDSELNK

-615 VDGATA
+615 VDVATA

-727 KEAGS
+727 KAAGS

-742 QMISKEV
+742 QMISSEIIN
-749 TAFLNKMVGS
+749 FLNKMVGS
-759 DAQNMASFWQSLG
+759 DAQNMASFWQSIG
-772 DKIAV
+772 DKISV
-777 GINKVR
+777 GINKIR

-795 VADAFVE
+795 VVDAFVE

-812 LTTAF
+812 LTAAF
-817 VTYQGVVIGV
+817 ITYKATVVGVA
-827 SAAVKAWN
+827 AAVKAWN
-835 LLQKA
+835 LIQKA
-840 SAAIMGITR
+840 SVAIMGISR
-849 AAMIAYTL
+849 AAMIAYTV
-857 AGGGLQGV
+857 AGGGLQG
-865 IAAVTAAQRALN
+865 ILAIVTVAQNALN
-877 LSMVMNPIGLII
+877 LSMMANPIGLII

-953 VKYWNQIKSATITAF
+953 VKYWDQIKAATITAF

-995 AIVKNWDAIKNA
+995 AVVKNWDAIKNA
-1007 TITAFNAVQK
+1007 TITAFNAVTK
-1017 FISDVMNGTKLL
+1017 FLSDTWNGIKLIT
-1029 LSIIVNAMVED
+1029 SIVVNEMVED
-1040 VKNQWNELKNGTIS
+1040 VQ
-1054 VFNTVKQFFS
+1054 
-1064 DVFNAIKTNVKNIV
+1064 
-1078 NAVVTDVTQQW
+1078 QQW

-1109 VWDGIKSIFTT
+1109 VWEGIKSIFTT
-1120 VTSTIFNSVKQ
+1120 VTSAIFNSVKQ

-1151 SNVWDGIKSV
+1151 SSVWDGIKSV
-1161 VNNAASAVFNYVKDK
+1161 VSNAASAVFNYVKDK

-1191 KSFLTTVWNSIKSFV
+1191 KSFLTTVWNRIKSFV

-1220 WNNIQSNTT
+1220 WNNIQSNTK

-1240 SLWDNIKSLI
+1240 SLWDNIKSRI

-1273 TIFNNIKSKVTG
+1273 TIFNNIKSKVIG

-1298 GRIGDGIKEMAGKV
+1298 GRIGDGIKAMAGKV

-1326 LETVVNAITQKGI
+1326 LEAVVNAITQKGI
-1339 NVVLKKIGVDKDNLI
+1339 NVVLKKIGVDKDHWI
-1354 PELDIPGYKKGT
+1354 PELKIPGYKRGT
-1366 KSHPGGPFLA
+1366 GGHPQDGPAFV

-1383 IIKFSDGRMALSPNK
+1383 LIRLPDGSTYLSPNK
-1398 PTLYYGGK
+1398 TTLIPNMPK
-1406 GTEVLNGKQTKQFFS
+1406 GTEVLSGQQTKQFFS
-1421 SLPMYKKGTNKL
+1421 SIAAYKKGTNKL
-1433 ANGAKKAKEWVQDT
+1433 ASGAKKAKEWVQSKAEDAAHKT
-1447 AGKAVDKGK
+1447 KELAGK
-1456 KAASAAKDKV
+1456 AKDKV

-1497 VGGMMGQLAK
+1497 VGGMMGQFAK
-1507 SGVAK
+1507 SGVSK
-1512 IKDGAVGFVKSKMDE
+1512 IKDGAVGFIKSKMDE
-1527 FMSFMGDGG
+1527 FMPSFGDDGDSSKVGPGSGYGGMRTYVETWYNRVKDMFGPTHFMGAYNNRNVRGG
-1536 SYSGI
+1536 SSKSMHAYGRAFDIGGSGSTMSKIADYLRKTATNLQYVIYNRRIAGPGMGKAWRKYSGVNPHTDHVHADFFPPEGQGG
-1541 GGYYLSNPF
+1541 GGYSGPISGKLSNWIDQAMKM
-1550 RITTNFTPGG
+1550 RGVAGSEWKNGLAWIINKESTG
-1560 NPNDKVHKGGVHKG
+1560 NPRAVG
-1574 LDLAAPMGTAI
+1574 APTSDGTA
-1585 KSLTD
+1585 K
-1590 GIVQQV
+1590 
-1596 LIGNKTAGNG
+1596 
-1606 VRIKSGSD
+1606 
-1614 ILSYIHMMSAPSVKQ
+1614 
-1629 GQRVKEGQIIGRVGS
+1629 
-1644 TGFSTGPHL
+1644 
-1653 DLKIKRNGSYINP
+1653 
-1666 LTYLQGKAVGGG
+1666 
-1678 SVSGGN
+1678 
-1684 YVGKYASIIRSAAAR
+1684 
-1699 FGVSPALVA
+1699 
-1708 GIIKQESK
+1708 
-1716 FNPNARSPVG
+1716 
-1726 ATGLMQLMPATSRSM
+1726 GLMQLKHFNYKGDPF
-1741 GVKNPRDPQQNIMGG
+1741 NPVNNIYWGI
-1756 TKYISQMLRMFG
+1756 KYIKDRYKSIG
-1768 GNTKLGLAAYNA
+1768 GALSWWRKHNWYAK
-1780 GPGNVKKYGG
+1780 GG
-1790 VPPFKETQ
+1790 VVDRDQIARVGEGGKKE
-1798 NYVRI
+1798 VI
-1803 VMANARAFGA
+1803 
-1813 QFKGYFKG
+1813 
-1821 GIVKMKQLAW
+1821 
-1831 LAEKG
+1831 
-1836 TEAVIPLENQRDR
+1836 IPLEQFKDR
-1849 ALQLFK
+1849 AIQLLMYAAEK
-1855 SVGEHFGFDMDAL
+1855 LGFDMTGMFNAQ
-1868 MNPQLQMDGASNFS
+1868 PQAIGASSFS
-1882 GVQSAMTNMSNKV
+1882 NVQSAMTTMSNKV

-1903 GNSGQIIEV
+1903 GSSGQVIEV

>member
-16 RQARRTIGGFFRG
+16 QQARRTIGGFFRG
-29 MESQGRRF
+29 MEAQGRRF
-37 TNRMQRLDPLLGMTN
+37 TNRMQRFDPLIGVTN

-71 GEGKTFQRITT
+71 GEGKTFQRITK

-93 TGQVSKK
+93 TGQVSQK
-100 SLKEMEKE
+100 SLKEMQKE
-108 LERVRDT
+108 IERVRST
-115 LNELGDDQPFEDM
+115 LNELGDDQPFEEM
-128 REALAQTERQFRSF
+128 REALAQTERQFQSF
-142 QSTTKRLRFSQ
+142 QSTTRRFRFNQ
-153 IENLPDHLKPFQRE
+153 IENLPDHLKSFQRE
-167 LNESRRQMRQMS
+167 LNESRRQMRQMTQ
-179 REGTKSLDD
+179 EGTKSLDD
-188 LADAAIKS
+188 LADAAVKS
-196 SVGLERITSVT
+196 SVGLEKITSVT

-248 QRLGQ
+248 RRLGQ
-253 FKQELEDSKRKL
+253 FKEELEDSKRKL

-286 KLADVNRAMYAASK
+286 KLSDVNRAMYAASK
-300 GGQAYQRMINELGV
+300 GGQAYQKMINELGV
-314 NTSDTANQAAIAME
+314 NTSDAANQAAIAME

-368 LGIGNRLENM
+368 LGIGNRLEDM
-378 GKQGTAANI
+378 AKRGTAANLAI
-387 ALNMLGR
+387 SMLGK

-412 MRMNQVAI
+412 MRMNQVAL
-420 GVGIALAGFTAAMF
+420 GLGIALAGFTAAMF

-440 EVTDVFEQR
+440 AIQSVFEER
-449 GQLLLDYQKA
+449 GKLLLEYHQQ
-459 VEDRTQEIVDT
+459 VEDRTQEIIDT

-495 DVMKNWASNIDS
+495 EVMKNWSSNLDK
-507 LAKRGIDEGLLDSLR
+507 LAKKGIDEGLLASLR

-536 KMSDSELNN
+536 QMSGPELDK

-556 ARKEALTELEGLQK
+556 ARTEAETELAKLK
-570 ETSQKIKELEN
+570 ESTVRQIKELEN
-581 SLTPLGIS
+581 SLTPLGLS
-589 LEKAKSTWLQALQ
+589 VEDFKKTWAEALG
-602 PFIDIWGKIAAKV
+602 PFVELWGKIAAKV

-621 IGEFVNKLNELNP
+621 VGEFVNKLNELNP

-662 RANGMKAAFSAT
+662 RANGMKAAFSAI

-742 QMISKEV
+742 QMISSEV

-777 GINKVR
+777 GINKIR

-795 VADAFVE
+795 VVDTFVE

-840 SAAIMGITR
+840 SAAIMGVTR

-877 LSMVMNPIGLII
+877 LSMMMNPIGLII

-926 VLGFLKNNWPEVLA
+926 VLNFLKNNWPEILA

-953 VKYWNQIKSATITAF
+953 VKYWDQIKSATITAF
-968 NSVISFFKEW
+968 NSVITFFKEW

-1007 TITAFNAVQK
+1007 TITAFNTVTK
-1017 FISDVMNGTKLL
+1017 FLSDTWNGIKLIT
-1029 LSIIVNAMVED
+1029 SIVVNAMVED
-1040 VKNQWNELKNGTIS
+1040 VRNQWN
-1054 VFNTVKQFFS
+1054 QFKS
-1064 DVFNAIKTNVKNIV
+1064 MTTTAFNAIKSFFSSVWDGIKSIVSTVVNAIVTNVN
-1078 NAVVTDVTQQW
+1078 QQW

-1120 VTSTIFNSVKQ
+1120 VTSAIFNSVKQ
-1131 SWENTKANT
+1131 SWENTKTNT

-1151 SNVWDGIKSV
+1151 SSVWDGIKSV

-1206 QDTATAIYNKVKTA
+1206 QNTVTAIFNRVNTT
-1220 WNNIQSNTT
+1220 WNNVKSATT
-1229 SIFNAI
+1229 SIFNGI

-1240 SLWDNIKSLI
+1240 SLWDNIKSRI
-1250 TTSVNNIKSGVVN
+1250 TTAANNIKSGVVN

-1273 TIFNNIKSKVTG
+1273 NIFNNIKSKVTG
-1285 IFDDIVSAAKKLP
+1285 IFDDLVSAAKKLP
-1298 GRIGDGIKEMAGKV
+1298 GRIGDGIKAMAGKV

-1326 LETVVNAITQKGI
+1326 LETVVNTITQKGI
-1339 NVVLKKIGVDKDNLI
+1339 NVVLDKIGVDEKNQI
-1354 PELDIPGYKKGT
+1354 PELNIPGYKKGT
-1366 KSHPGGPFLA
+1366 SGHPQDGPAFV

-1383 IIKFSDGRMALSPNK
+1383 LVRLPDGSTYLSPNK
-1398 PTLYYGGK
+1398 TTLIPNMPK
-1406 GTEVLNGKQTKQFFS
+1406 GTEVLSGQQTKQFFS
-1421 SLPMYKKGTNKL
+1421 SIAAYKKGTNKF
-1433 ANGAKKAKEWVQDT
+1433 ANGAKKAKEWVQSKAEDAAHKT
-1447 AGKAVDKGK
+1447 KEVAGK
-1456 KAASAAKDKV
+1456 AKDKV

-1482 LMKKVFGALNLKMPD
+1482 LMKKVFGALELKMPD
-1497 VGGMMGQLAK
+1497 VGGFMGQLAK
-1507 SGVAK
+1507 SGVSK

-1527 FMSFMGDGG
+1527 FMSFMGGGEDSSVVGPGSGYGGMHKYVEYWYNQVKSRFGKTHFMGGYNNRNVRGGKSKSMHAYGRAFDVGG
-1536 SYSGI
+1536 SH
-1541 GGYYLSNPF
+1541 
-1550 RITTNFTPGG
+1550 RT
-1560 NPNDKVHKGGVHKG
+1560 
-1574 LDLAAPMGTAI
+1574 
-1585 KSLTD
+1585 
-1590 GIVQQV
+1590 
-1596 LIGNKTAGNG
+1596 
-1606 VRIKSGSD
+1606 
-1614 ILSYIHMMSAPSVKQ
+1614 MSAIADWLRTHAQNLQYVIYNRRIASEMNGKWRAYHGVN
-1629 GQRVKEGQIIGRVGS
+1629 
-1644 TGFSTGPHL
+1644 PHT
-1653 DLKIKRNGSYINP
+1653 DHVHADF
-1666 LTYLQGKAVGGG
+1666 KAQSGGGGG

-1868 MNPQLQMDGASNFS
+1868 MNPQLQMAGVSSFSN
-1882 GVQSAMTNMSNKV
+1882 VQSAMTSMSNKV

-1903 GNSGQIIEV
+1903 GNSGQVIEV

-1925 AKGSYKYT
+1925 AKGSHKYV
-1933 TEYQERDKRSKSS
+1933 TEYQERDKRSKTS

>member
-16 RQARRTIGGFFRG
+16 QQARRTIGGFFRG
-29 MESQGRRF
+29 MEAQGRRF
-37 TNRMQRLDPLLGMTN
+37 TNRMQRFDPLIGVTS

-71 GEGKTFQRITT
+71 GEGKTFQRITK

-93 TGQVSKK
+93 TGQVSQK
-100 SLKEMEKE
+100 SLKEMQKE
-108 LERVRDT
+108 IERVRST
-115 LNELGDDQPFEDM
+115 LNELGDDQPFEEM
-128 REALAQTERQFRSF
+128 REALAQTERQFQSF

-167 LNESRRQMRQMS
+167 LNESRRQMRQMTQ
-179 REGTKSLDD
+179 EGTKSLDD
-188 LADAAIKS
+188 LADAAVKS
-196 SVGLERITSVT
+196 SVGLEKITSVT

-248 QRLGQ
+248 RRLGQ
-253 FKQELEDSKRKL
+253 FKEELEDSKRKL

-300 GGQAYQRMINELGV
+300 GGRAYQKMINELGV
-314 NTSDTANQAAIAME
+314 NTSDAANQAAIAME
-328 AYKDRFI
+328 AYKDQFI

-368 LGIGNRLENM
+368 LGIGNRLEDM
-378 GKQGTAANI
+378 AKRGTAANI
-387 ALNMLGR
+387 ALRMLGPD
-394 NASMKDLNDRI
+394 ASMKDLNDRV

-412 MRMNQVAI
+412 MRMQQVAL
-420 GVGIALAGFTAAMF
+420 GLGIAFAGFTGIMF

-440 EVTDVFEQR
+440 DVVETLESQA
-449 GQLLLDYQKA
+449 QAWADYKEA
-459 VEDRTQEIVDT
+459 VDKRTQEIIDT

-475 KAEVEK
+475 KAQFEK
-481 TKPETLM
+481 LDPAKLM
-488 KNLQGQV
+488 SNLQGQV
-495 DVMKNWASNIDS
+495 NIMKDWSKNMADLAS
-507 LAKRGIDEGLLDSLR
+507 RGVDEGFIQSLR
-522 KMGPEAAGQIQALT
+522 KMGPESASQIAALT
-536 KMSDSELNN
+536 KMSDSELNK
-545 YVALWKEKHAL
+545 YVDLWREKHKL
-556 ARKEALTELEGLQK
+556 ARQAAVTELQQLKQETQQK
-570 ETSQKIKELEN
+570 VKELQD
-581 SLTPLGIS
+581 SLTPVGLSVENFKKTWAEALG
-589 LEKAKSTWLQALQ
+589 
-602 PFIDIWGKIAAKV
+602 PFVDLWGQIAAKV

-621 IGEFVNKLNELNP
+621 VGEFVNKLNELNP
-634 SITASAGM
+634 SISASIGM
-642 FLYLFNAISLILAPM
+642 FTYLFTGVSLFLAPM

-662 RANGMKAAFSAT
+662 RINGMAAAFTYA
-674 FLIIKPFVLGFLR
+674 FNMIRPFVLGLLR
-687 IAGAATVVSGAL
+687 IAGMASIVAGAAVLIGGA
-699 VLVGG
+699 
-704 TFIKLWKNS
+704 FIKLWKNS
-713 ENLRSAVMSLWDTL
+713 ENLRAAIMSLWRTL
-727 KEAGS
+727 QEAGS

-742 QMISKEV
+742 QMISSEV

-777 GINKVR
+777 GINKIR
-783 DVIQPVAEKIAS
+783 DVIQPVEEKIAS
-795 VADAFVE
+795 VVDAFVE

-812 LTTAF
+812 LTAAF

-835 LLQKA
+835 LVQKA
-840 SAAIMGITR
+840 SVATMALMRG
-849 AAMIAYTL
+849 AMIAYTV
-857 AGGGLQGV
+857 AGGGLQGILAV
-865 IAAVTAAQRALN
+865 VTAAQRALN
-877 LSMVMNPIGLII
+877 LSMMMNPIGLII
-889 AAIVG
+889 AALVG
-894 LGVAFV
+894 LGAALV

-911 FVNKLFDAFKTGASA
+911 IVDAMGKALKDSFK
-926 VLGFLKNNWPEVLA
+926 A
-940 TITGPIGWAVYAV
+940 TIDWFTTTLPQWVSNT
-953 VKYWNQIKSATITAF
+953 VKWFGDLKDKAISKFSELKQETINKFNEIKS
-968 NSVISFFKEW
+968 FFVQW
-978 GPLLL
+978 GPLML
-983 AALGGPIGLAVY
+983 AALTGPIGLAVY
-995 AIVKNWDAIKNA
+995 AIVKNWD
-1007 TITAFNAVQK
+1007 
-1017 FISDVMNGTKLL
+1017 S
-1029 LSIIVNAMVED
+1029 
-1040 VKNQWNELKNGTIS
+1040 
-1054 VFNTVKQFFS
+1054 
-1064 DVFNAIKTNVKNIV
+1064 
-1078 NAVVTDVTQQW
+1078 
-1089 NDLKSLTS
+1089 
-1097 TVFNGIKSFFST
+1097 IKSKT
-1109 VWDGIKSIFTT
+1109 VE
-1120 VTSTIFNSVKQ
+1120 IFNSVYNFLKQ
-1131 SWENTKANT
+1131 TFLNIYNAAVQYT
-1140 TTVFNAVKSFL
+1140 TNLLNQARK
-1151 SNVWDGIKSV
+1151 NWDTFKSV
-1161 VNNAASAVFNYVKDK
+1161 
-1176 WNSLKTSTTNIFNDI
+1176 
-1191 KSFLTTVWNSIKSFV
+1191 
-1206 QDTATAIYNKVKTA
+1206 
-1220 WNNIQSNTT
+1220 TT
-1229 SIFNAI
+1229 SIFNGVYN
-1235 KSFLI
+1235 FLKQTFLNIYNSVSQKI
-1240 SLWDNIKSLI
+1240 SALLDYTRKKWTDLQNATTNIFSTIQRFLSSTWSTIQKNVSNLA
-1250 TTSVNNIKSGVVN
+1250 SKAKDGVVN
-1263 AWNAV
+1263 AWTSLRNR
-1268 KSQTT
+1268 TT
-1273 TIFNNIKSKVTG
+1273 EMFTNIKNKTFQ
-1285 IFDDIVSAAKKLP
+1285 IFDDIVSGARKLP
-1298 GRIGDGIKEMAGKV
+1298 GRIGDGIKSMAGKV
-1312 KSGVDAIGK
+1312 KSGVSEIGK

-1326 LETVVNAITQKGI
+1326 LESVINAITQKGI

-1507 SGVAK
+1507 SGVSK
-1512 IKDGAVGFVKSKMDE
+1512 IKDDAVGFVKSKMDE

-1614 ILSYIHMMSAPSVKQ
+1614 VLSYIHMMSAPNVKQ

-1666 LTYLQGKAVGGG
+1666 LTYLQGKAGSGG

-1716 FNPNARSPVG
+1716 FNHNARSPVG
-1726 ATGLMQLMPATSRSM
+1726 ATGLMQLMPATARAM
-1741 GVKNPRDPQQNIMGG
+1741 GVRNPRDPQQNVMGG

-1790 VPPFKETQ
+1790 IPPFKETQ

-1803 VMANARAFGA
+1803 VMANARSFGG

-1836 TEAVIPLENQRDR
+1836 MEAVIPLENQRDR

-1868 MNPQLQMDGASNFS
+1868 MNPQLQMAGASNFS
-1882 GVQSAMTNMSNKV
+1882 GVQNTMNNMSLSREKIGSVFNRNQDTDNPGEAIEIHNHFYVDGEEIAYKV
-1895 SPEGLKLQ
+1895 EPTISQIQ
-1903 GNSGQIIEV
+1903 GQNGRNTLRNSGV
-1912 VVHNHTELDGKEL
+1912 
-1925 AKGSYKYT
+1925 
-1933 TEYQERDKRSKSS
+1933 KRN
-1946 FQKERG
+1946 R

>member
-16 RQARRTIGGFFRG
+16 QQARRTIGGFFRG
-29 MESQGRRF
+29 MEAQGRRF
-37 TNRMQRLDPLLGMTN
+37 TNRMQRFDPLIGVTN

-65 DDFEGL
+65 EDFEGL
-71 GEGKTFQRITT
+71 GEGKTFQRITK

-93 TGQVSKK
+93 TGQVSQK
-100 SLKEMEKE
+100 SLKEMQKE
-108 LERVRDT
+108 IERVRST
-115 LNELGDDQPFEDM
+115 LNELGDDQPFEEM
-128 REALAQTERQFRSF
+128 REALAQTERQFESF
-142 QSTTKRLRFSQ
+142 QSTTRRFRFNQ
-153 IENLPDHLKPFQRE
+153 LENLPDHLKPFQRE
-167 LNESRRQMRQMS
+167 LNESRRQMRQMTQ
-179 REGTKSLDD
+179 EGTKSLDD
-188 LADAAIKS
+188 LADAAVKS

-253 FKQELEDSKRKL
+253 FKRELEESKLKL

-286 KLADVNRAMYAASK
+286 KLADVNKAMYAASR
-300 GGQAYQRMINELGV
+300 GGQAYQRMINELGI
-314 NTSDTANQAAIAME
+314 NTSDAANQAAIAME
-328 AYKDRFI
+328 AYKDKFI
-335 RSVDMM
+335 RSVDLM
-341 NAKSNQSKKM
+341 NARSNQSKKM

-359 HIQRVDKFF
+359 HFQRIDKFF

-387 ALNMLGR
+387 AISMLGR

-412 MRMNQVAI
+412 MRMNQVALGL
-420 GVGIALAGFTAAMF
+420 GVVLAGFTAAMF

-440 EVTDVFEQR
+440 DIQSVFEER
-449 GQLLLDYQKA
+449 GKLLLEYHQQ
-459 VEDRTQEIVDT
+459 VEDRTQEIIDT

-495 DVMKNWASNIDS
+495 EVMKNWSSNLDK
-507 LAKRGIDEGLLDSLR
+507 LAKRGIDEGLLASLR

-536 KMSDSELNN
+536 QMSGPELDK

-556 ARKEALTELEGLQK
+556 ARTEAETELAKLK
-570 ETSQKIKELEN
+570 ESTVQQIKELEN
-581 SLTPLGIS
+581 SLTPLGLS
-589 LEKAKSTWLQALQ
+589 VENFKKTWAEALG
-602 PFIDIWGKIAAKV
+602 PFVELWGKIAAKV

-621 IGEFVNKLNELNP
+621 VGEFVNKLNELNP
-634 SITASAGM
+634 SISASAGM
-642 FLYLFNAISLILAPM
+642 FLYLFNAISLLLAPM

-662 RANGMKAAFSAT
+662 RAKGMQAAFGAA
-674 FLIIKPFVLGFLR
+674 FIFIKPFVLGFLR
-687 IAGAATVVSGAL
+687 IAGAATVLSSAV

-713 ENLRSAVMSLWDTL
+713 ENLRSAVMSLWDIL

-732 TIAAPFVKAF
+732 TIAAPFIKAF
-742 QMISKEV
+742 QMIGKEV
-749 TAFLNKMVGS
+749 TALLNKIVGS
-759 DAQNMASFWQSLG
+759 DAQNMASFWQSIG

-777 GINKVR
+777 GINKIS

-795 VADAFVE
+795 VVDAFVE

-840 SAAIMGITR
+840 SAAIMGVTR

-877 LSMVMNPIGLII
+877 LSMMMNPIGLII
-889 AAIVG
+889 AAVAG
-894 LGVAFV
+894 LVAAFI
-900 VAYKKSETFRN
+900 VAYRHSETFRG
-911 FVNKLFDAFKTGASA
+911 FIDKLWSAIKTGATF
-926 VLGFLKNNWPEVLA
+926 VLNFFKNNWKTILIA
-940 TITGPIGWAVYAV
+940 ITGPVGLAVYAV
-953 VKYWNQIKSATITAF
+953 VKHWDTIKSATITAF
-968 NSVISFFKEW
+968 N
-978 GPLLL
+978 
-983 AALGGPIGLAVY
+983 AVKKFLSDTWNGIKLITS
-995 AIVKNWDAIKNA
+995 IV
-1007 TITAFNAVQK
+1007 V
-1017 FISDVMNGTKLL
+1017 G
-1029 LSIIVNAMVED
+1029 AMVED
-1040 VKNQWNELKNGTIS
+1040 VRRQWNDFKNLTTS
-1054 VFNTVKQFFS
+1054 
-1064 DVFNAIKTNVKNIV
+1064 VFNAIKKFFSDTWNGIKLIFTVVV
-1078 NAVVTDVTQQW
+1078 NAIVKDVSQQW
-1089 NDLKSLTS
+1089 NSLKSM
-1097 TVFNGIKSFFST
+1097 TVSIFNAIKSFL
-1109 VWDGIKSIFTT
+1109 
-1120 VTSTIFNSVKQ
+1120 TSLWN
-1131 SWENTKANT
+1131 
-1140 TTVFNAVKSFL
+1140 
-1151 SNVWDGIKSV
+1151 GIKSV
-1161 VNNAASAVFNYVKDK
+1161 VTSAANAVFSYVKQQ
-1176 WNSLKTSTTNIFNDI
+1176 WNALKTSTINIFNAV
-1191 KSFLTTVWNSIKSFV
+1191 KSFLTTVWNAIKSFIENTV
-1206 QDTATAIYNKVKTA
+1206 TAIFNRVKTT
-1220 WNNIQSNTT
+1220 WNNIKSNTT

-1240 SLWDNIKSLI
+1240 SLWDNIKSR
-1250 TTSVNNIKSGVVN
+1250 TTTAVNNIRNGIVN
-1263 AWNAV
+1263 AWNSV
-1268 KSQTT
+1268 KSRTT
-1273 TIFNNIKSKVTG
+1273 EIFNSIKSKVTS

-1298 GRIGDGIKEMAGKV
+1298 GRIGDGIRAMAGKV
-1312 KSGVDAIGK
+1312 KSGVDAVGK
-1321 KLAGG
+1321 KLASG
-1326 LETVVNAITQKGI
+1326 LETVINTITQKGI
-1339 NVVLKKIGVDKDNLI
+1339 NWVLGKIGVDAKNQI
-1354 PELDIPGYKKGT
+1354 PKLEIPGYKKGT

-1383 IIKFSDGRMALSPNK
+1383 FIKFSDGRVALSPNK

-1421 SLPMYKKGTNKL
+1421 SIAAYKNGTNRL
-1433 ANGAKKAKEWVQDT
+1433 ANGAKKAKEWVQGT

-1456 KAASAAKDKV
+1456 KTASAAKDKV

-1473 WSYASDPGK
+1473 WSYVSDPGK
-1482 LMKKVFGALNLKMPD
+1482 LMKKVFGALDPKMPD
-1497 VGGMMGQLAK
+1497 VGGVMGQLAK

-1527 FMSFMGDGG
+1527 LMSFMGDGG

-1541 GGYYLSNPF
+1541 GGYYLGSPF
-1550 RITTNFTPGG
+1550 RLTTNFTPGG
-1560 NPNDKVHKGGVHKG
+1560 NPNDRIHKGGVHKG
-1574 LDLAAPMGTAI
+1574 IDLAAPLGTKI
-1585 KSLTD
+1585 LSLTS
-1590 GIVQQV
+1590 GIVKQV

-1606 VRIKSGSD
+1606 VRIQSGSD
-1614 ILSYIHMMSAPSVKQ
+1614 LLSYIHMMSAPFVKL
-1629 GQRVKEGQIIGRVGS
+1629 GQKVKEGQVIGRVGS

-1666 LTYLQGKAVGGG
+1666 LTYLQGKAGGGG

-1768 GNTKLGLAAYNA
+1768 GNTRLGLAAYNA

-1868 MNPQLQMDGASNFS
+1868 MNPKLQMAGASSFS
-1882 GVQSAMTNMSNKV
+1882 NVQSAMTTMSNKV

-1903 GNSGQIIEV
+1903 GNSGQVIEV

-1925 AKGSYKYT
+1925 AKGSHKYV
-1933 TEYQERDKRSKSS
+1933 TEYQERDKRSKTS

>member
-16 RQARRTIGGFFRG
+16 QQARRTIGGFFRG
-29 MESQGRRF
+29 MEAQGRRF
-37 TNRMQRLDPLLGMTN
+37 TNRMQRFDPLIGVTN

-71 GEGKTFQRITT
+71 GEGKTFQRITK

-93 TGQVSKK
+93 TGQVSQK
-100 SLKEMEKE
+100 SLKEMQKE
-108 LERVRDT
+108 IERVRST
-115 LNELGDDQPFEDM
+115 LNELGDDQPFEEM
-128 REALAQTERQFRSF
+128 REALAQTERQFESF
-142 QSTTKRLRFSQ
+142 QSTTRRFRFNQ
-153 IENLPDHLKPFQRE
+153 LENLPDHLKPFQRE
-167 LNESRRQMRQMS
+167 LNESRRQMRQMTQ
-179 REGTKSLDD
+179 EGTKSLDD
-188 LADAAIKS
+188 LADAAVKS

-253 FKQELEDSKRKL
+253 FKRELEESKRKL

-300 GGQAYQRMINELGV
+300 GGQAYQKMINELGV
-314 NTSDTANQAAIAME
+314 NTSDAANQAAIAME
-328 AYKDRFI
+328 AYKDKFI
-335 RSVDMM
+335 RSVDLM

-378 GKQGTAANI
+378 GKQGTAANLAI
-387 ALNMLGR
+387 SMLGR

-412 MRMNQVAI
+412 MRMNQVAL
-420 GVGIALAGFTAAMF
+420 GLGIALAGFTAAMF

-440 EVTDVFEQR
+440 EMADVFEQR

-495 DVMKNWASNIDS
+495 DVMKNWASNIDN

-536 KMSDSELNN
+536 KMSDSELNK

-642 FLYLFNAISLILAPM
+642 FLYLFNVISLILAPM

-713 ENLRSAVMSLWDTL
+713 ENLRSAVMSLWETL

-742 QMISKEV
+742 QMISSEV

-777 GINKVR
+777 GINKIR

-795 VADAFVE
+795 VVDAFVE

-835 LLQKA
+835 LVQKA
-840 SAAIMGITR
+840 SIAIMGIAR
-849 AAMIAYTL
+849 AAWIAYAA

-877 LSMVMNPIGLII
+877 LSMMMNPIGLII
-889 AAIVG
+889 AAILG

-953 VKYWNQIKSATITAF
+953 VKYWDQIKSATVITF
-968 NSVISFFKEW
+968 NAVISFFKEW

-983 AALGGPIGLAVY
+983 AALGGPVGLAIYEIVKNWDKVKSYTVQVFNSVVDFFKNWGPLMLAALGGPLGLAVY
-995 AIVKNWDAIKNA
+995 AVVKNWDSIKSA
-1007 TITAFNAVQK
+1007 TLTAFNFVKK
-1017 FISDVMNGTKLL
+1017 FISDTL
-1029 LSIIVNAMVED
+1029 
-1040 VKNQWNELKNGTIS
+1040 
-1054 VFNTVKQFFS
+1054 
-1064 DVFNAIKTNVKNIV
+1064 
-1078 NAVVTDVTQQW
+1078 
-1089 NDLKSLTS
+1089 
-1097 TVFNGIKSFFST
+1097 NGIKLLTSIAVSAT
-1109 VWDGIKSIFTT
+1109 VEE
-1120 VTSTIFNSVKQ
+1120 VKRQ
-1131 SWENTKANT
+1131 
-1140 TTVFNAVKSFL
+1140 
-1151 SNVWDGIKSV
+1151 
-1161 VNNAASAVFNYVKDK
+1161 
-1176 WNSLKTSTTNIFNDI
+1176 WNSLKSSTVSIY
-1191 KSFLTTVWNSIKSFV
+1191 NSIKDFLVSLWNSTVSFV
-1206 QDTATAIYNKVKTA
+1206 KQAALNIYN
-1220 WNNIQSNTT
+1220 
-1229 SIFNAI
+1229 
-1235 KSFLI
+1235 
-1240 SLWDNIKSLI
+1240 
-1250 TTSVNNIKSGVVN
+1250 
-1263 AWNAV
+1263 
-1268 KSQTT
+1268 
-1273 TIFNNIKSKVTG
+1273 
-1285 IFDDIVSAAKKLP
+1285 
-1298 GRIGDGIKEMAGKV
+1298 
-1312 KSGVDAIGK
+1312 
-1321 KLAGG
+1321 
-1326 LETVVNAITQKGI
+1326 
-1339 NVVLKKIGVDKDNLI
+1339 
-1354 PELDIPGYKKGT
+1354 
-1366 KSHPGGPFLA
+1366 H
-1376 GDGGEEE
+1376 
-1383 IIKFSDGRMALSPNK
+1383 
-1398 PTLYYGGK
+1398 
-1406 GTEVLNGKQTKQFFS
+1406 
-1421 SLPMYKKGTNKL
+1421 
-1433 ANGAKKAKEWVQDT
+1433 
-1447 AGKAVDKGK
+1447 
-1456 KAASAAKDKV
+1456 
-1466 SDVIGDV
+1466 
-1473 WSYASDPGK
+1473 
-1482 LMKKVFGALNLKMPD
+1482 
-1497 VGGMMGQLAK
+1497 
-1507 SGVAK
+1507 
-1512 IKDGAVGFVKSKMDE
+1512 
-1527 FMSFMGDGG
+1527 
-1536 SYSGI
+1536 
-1541 GGYYLSNPF
+1541 
-1550 RITTNFTPGG
+1550 
-1560 NPNDKVHKGGVHKG
+1560 
-1574 LDLAAPMGTAI
+1574 
-1585 KSLTD
+1585 
-1590 GIVQQV
+1590 
-1596 LIGNKTAGNG
+1596 
-1606 VRIKSGSD
+1606 
-1614 ILSYIHMMSAPSVKQ
+1614 
-1629 GQRVKEGQIIGRVGS
+1629 
-1644 TGFSTGPHL
+1644 
-1653 DLKIKRNGSYINP
+1653 
-1666 LTYLQGKAVGGG
+1666 
-1678 SVSGGN
+1678 
-1684 YVGKYASIIRSAAAR
+1684 
-1699 FGVSPALVA
+1699 
-1708 GIIKQESK
+1708 
-1716 FNPNARSPVG
+1716 
-1726 ATGLMQLMPATSRSM
+1726 
-1741 GVKNPRDPQQNIMGG
+1741 
-1756 TKYISQMLRMFG
+1756 
-1768 GNTKLGLAAYNA
+1768 
-1780 GPGNVKKYGG
+1780 
-1790 VPPFKETQ
+1790 
-1798 NYVRI
+1798 
-1803 VMANARAFGA
+1803 
-1813 QFKGYFKG
+1813 
-1821 GIVKMKQLAW
+1821 
-1831 LAEKG
+1831 
-1836 TEAVIPLENQRDR
+1836 
-1849 ALQLFK
+1849 FK
-1855 SVGEHFGFDMDAL
+1855 SAW
-1868 MNPQLQMDGASNFS
+1868 
-1882 GVQSAMTNMSNKV
+1882 T
-1895 SPEGLKLQ
+1895 
-1903 GNSGQIIEV
+1903 
-1912 VVHNHTELDGKEL
+1912 
-1925 AKGSYKYT
+1925 
-1933 TEYQERDKRSKSS
+1933 
-1946 FQKERG
+1946 

>member
-16 RQARRTIGGFFRG
+16 QQARRTIGGFFRG
-29 MESQGRRF
+29 MEAQGRRF
-37 TNRMQRLDPLLGMTN
+37 TNRMQRFDPLIGVTN

-71 GEGKTFQRITT
+71 GEGKTQRITK

-93 TGQVSKK
+93 TGQVSQK
-100 SLKEMEKE
+100 SLKEMQKE
-108 LERVRDT
+108 IERVRST
-115 LNELGDDQPFEDM
+115 LNELGDDQPFEEM
-128 REALAQTERQFRSF
+128 REALAQTERQFQSF
-142 QSTTKRLRFSQ
+142 QSTTKRFRFNQ
-153 IENLPDHLKPFQRE
+153 IENLPDHLKSFQRE
-167 LNESRRQMRQMS
+167 LNDSRRQMRQMTQ
-179 REGTKSLDD
+179 EGSKSLDG
-188 LADAAIKS
+188 LADAAVKS
-196 SVGLERITSVT
+196 RVGLERITSVT

-248 QRLGQ
+248 RRLGQ
-253 FKQELEDSKRKL
+253 FKEELEDSKRKL

-300 GGQAYQRMINELGV
+300 GGQAYQKMINELGV
-314 NTSDTANQAAIAME
+314 NTSDAASQAAIAME
-328 AYKDRFI
+328 AYKDKFI
-335 RSVDMM
+335 RSVDLM

-368 LGIGNRLENM
+368 LGIGNRLEDM
-378 GKQGTAANI
+378 AKRGTAASLAI
-387 ALNMLGR
+387 SMLGR

-412 MRMNQVAI
+412 MRMNQVAL
-420 GVGIALAGFTAAMF
+420 GLGIALAGFTAAMF

-440 EVTDVFEQR
+440 EMADVFEQR

-589 LEKAKSTWLQALQ
+589 LEKAKSTWLQSLQ

-713 ENLRSAVMSLWDTL
+713 ENLRSAVMSLWETL

-742 QMISKEV
+742 QMISSEV

-777 GINKVR
+777 GINKIR

-795 VADAFVE
+795 VVDAFVE

-812 LTTAF
+812 LTAAF
-817 VTYQGVVIGV
+817 VTYKATVIGV
-827 SAAVKAWN
+827 AAAVKAWN
-835 LLQKA
+835 LIQKA
-840 SAAIMGITR
+840 SLAILGLSR
-849 AAMIAYTL
+849 AAMIAYTF
-857 AGGGLQGV
+857 AGGGLQGILAV
-865 IAAVTAAQRALN
+865 VTAAQNALN
-877 LSMVMNPIGLII
+877 LSMMANPIGLII
-889 AAIVG
+889 AALVG

-953 VKYWNQIKSATITAF
+953 VKYWDQIKSATITAF
-968 NSVISFFKEW
+968 NSVITFFKEW

-995 AIVKNWDAIKNA
+995 AVVKNWDAIKNA
-1007 TITAFNAVQK
+1007 TITAFNAVTK
-1017 FISDVMNGTKLL
+1017 FLSDTWNGIKLIT
-1029 LSIIVNAMVED
+1029 SIVVNAMVED
-1040 VKNQWNELKNGTIS
+1040 VRNQWN
-1054 VFNTVKQFFS
+1054 QFKS
-1064 DVFNAIKTNVKNIV
+1064 MTTTAFNAV
-1078 NAVVTDVTQQW
+1078 
-1089 NDLKSLTS
+1089 
-1097 TVFNGIKSFFST
+1097 KSFFSS

-1120 VTSTIFNSVKQ
+1120 VTSAIFNSVKQ

-1176 WNSLKTSTTNIFNDI
+1176 WNSLKTSTTNIFTDI

-1240 SLWDNIKSLI
+1240 SLWDNIKSRI

-1263 AWNAV
+1263 AWNSV

-1298 GRIGDGIKEMAGKV
+1298 GRIGDGIKAMAGKV

-1326 LETVVNAITQKGI
+1326 LETVVNTITQKGI
-1339 NVVLKKIGVDKDNLI
+1339 NVVLDKIGVDEKNQI
-1354 PELDIPGYKKGT
+1354 PELNIPGYKKGT
-1366 KSHPGGPFLA
+1366 GGHPQDGPAFV
-1376 GDGGEEE
+1376 GDGGQEEL
-1383 IIKFSDGRMALSPNK
+1383 IRLPDGSTYLSPNK
-1398 PTLYYGGK
+1398 TTLIPNMPK
-1406 GTEVLNGKQTKQFFS
+1406 GTEVLSGQQTKQFFS
-1421 SLPMYKKGTNKL
+1421 SISAYKKGTNKL
-1433 ANGAKKAKEWVQDT
+1433 ANGAKKAKEWVQTKAEDAAHKT
-1447 AGKAVDKGK
+1447 KEVAGK
-1456 KAASAAKDKV
+1456 AKDKV

-1482 LMKKVFGALNLKMPD
+1482 LMKKVFATLNLKMPD

-1507 SGVAK
+1507 SGVSK
-1512 IKDGAVGFVKSKMDE
+1512 IKDGAVGFIKSKMDE
-1527 FMSFMGDGG
+1527 FMPSFGDDGDSGKVGPGSGYGGMRTYVETWYNRVKDMFGPTHFMGAYNNRNVRGG
-1536 SYSGI
+1536 SSKSMHAYGRAFDIGGSGSTMSKIADYLRKTATNLQYVIYNRRIAGPGMGKAWRKYSGVNPHTDHVHADFFPPA
-1541 GGYYLSNPF
+1541 GQSGDGYSGPISGKLSNWIDQAMKM
-1550 RITTNFTPGG
+1550 RGVSGSEWKNGLAWIINKESTG
-1560 NPNDKVHKGGVHKG
+1560 NPRAVG
-1574 LDLAAPMGTAI
+1574 APTSDGTA
-1585 KSLTD
+1585 K
-1590 GIVQQV
+1590 
-1596 LIGNKTAGNG
+1596 
-1606 VRIKSGSD
+1606 
-1614 ILSYIHMMSAPSVKQ
+1614 
-1629 GQRVKEGQIIGRVGS
+1629 
-1644 TGFSTGPHL
+1644 
-1653 DLKIKRNGSYINP
+1653 
-1666 LTYLQGKAVGGG
+1666 
-1678 SVSGGN
+1678 
-1684 YVGKYASIIRSAAAR
+1684 
-1699 FGVSPALVA
+1699 
-1708 GIIKQESK
+1708 
-1716 FNPNARSPVG
+1716 
-1726 ATGLMQLMPATSRSM
+1726 GLMQLKHFNYKGDPF
-1741 GVKNPRDPQQNIMGG
+1741 NPVNNIYWGI
-1756 TKYISQMLRMFG
+1756 KYIKDRYKSIG
-1768 GNTKLGLAAYNA
+1768 GALSWWRKHNWYAK
-1780 GPGNVKKYGG
+1780 GG
-1790 VPPFKETQ
+1790 VIDREQIARVGEGGKKE
-1798 NYVRI
+1798 VI
-1803 VMANARAFGA
+1803 
-1813 QFKGYFKG
+1813 
-1821 GIVKMKQLAW
+1821 
-1831 LAEKG
+1831 
-1836 TEAVIPLENQRDR
+1836 IPLEQFKER
-1849 ALQLFK
+1849 AIQLLMYAAEK
-1855 SVGEHFGFDMDAL
+1855 LGFDMTGMFNAQPQAL
-1868 MNPQLQMDGASNFS
+1868 GASSFS
-1882 GVQSAMTNMSNKV
+1882 NVQSAMTTMSNKV

-1903 GNSGQIIEV
+1903 GNSGQVIEV

-1933 TEYQERDKRSKSS
+1933 TEYQEREKRSKSS

>member
-16 RQARRTIGGFFRG
+16 QQARRTIGGFFRG
-29 MESQGRRF
+29 MEAQGRRF
-37 TNRMQRLDPLLGMTN
+37 TNRMQRFDPLIGVTN

-71 GEGKTFQRITT
+71 GEGKTFQRITK

-93 TGQVSKK
+93 TGQVSQK
-100 SLKEMEKE
+100 SLKEMQKE
-108 LERVRDT
+108 IERVRST
-115 LNELGDDQPFEDM
+115 LNELGDDQPFEEM
-128 REALAQTERQFRSF
+128 REALAQTERQFESF
-142 QSTTKRLRFSQ
+142 QSTTRRFRFNQ
-153 IENLPDHLKPFQRE
+153 LENLPDHLKPFQRE
-167 LNESRRQMRQMS
+167 LNESRRQMRQMTQ
-179 REGTKSLDD
+179 EGSKSLDD
-188 LADAAIKS
+188 LADAAVKS

-248 QRLGQ
+248 RRLGQ
-253 FKQELEDSKRKL
+253 FKEELEDSKRKL

-314 NTSDTANQAAIAME
+314 NTSDAANQAAIAME

-341 NAKSNQSKKM
+341 NARSNQSKKM

-359 HIQRVDKFF
+359 HFQRIDKFF

-387 ALNMLGR
+387 AISMLGK

-412 MRMNQVAI
+412 MRMNQVALGL
-420 GVGIALAGFTAAMF
+420 GVVLAGFTAAMF

-440 EVTDVFEQR
+440 EVADVFEQR

-507 LAKRGIDEGLLDSLR
+507 LAKRGIDEGLLASLR

-536 KMSDSELNN
+536 KMSDSELNK

-634 SITASAGM
+634 SISASAGM
-642 FLYLFNAISLILAPM
+642 FLYLFNAISLLLAPM

-662 RANGMKAAFSAT
+662 RAKGMQAAFGAA
-674 FLIIKPFVLGFLR
+674 FIFIKPFVLGFLR
-687 IAGAATVVSGAL
+687 IAGAATVLSSAV

-749 TAFLNKMVGS
+749 TALLNKMVGS
-759 DAQNMASFWQSLG
+759 DAQNMASFWQSIG

-777 GINKVR
+777 GINKISS
-783 DVIQPVAEKIAS
+783 VIQPVAEKIAS
-795 VADAFVE
+795 VVDAFVE

-835 LLQKA
+835 LVQKA
-840 SAAIMGITR
+840 SITIMGIAR
-849 AAMIAYTL
+849 AAWIAYAA
-857 AGGGLQGV
+857 AGGGLQG
-865 IAAVTAAQRALN
+865 ILAAVTAAQRALN
-877 LSMVMNPIGLII
+877 LSMMMNPIGLII

-894 LGVAFV
+894 LGIAFV

-926 VLGFLKNNWPEVLA
+926 VLNFLKNNWPEILA

-953 VKYWNQIKSATITAF
+953 VKYWDQIKSATITAF
-968 NSVISFFKEW
+968 NSVITFFKEW

-1007 TITAFNAVQK
+1007 TITAFNAVTK
-1017 FISDVMNGTKLL
+1017 FLSDTWNGIKLIT
-1029 LSIIVNAMVED
+1029 SIVVGAMVED
-1040 VKNQWNELKNGTIS
+1040 VRR
-1054 VFNTVKQFFS
+1054 
-1064 DVFNAIKTNVKNIV
+1064 
-1078 NAVVTDVTQQW
+1078 QW

-1120 VTSTIFNSVKQ
+1120 VTGAIFNSVKQ

-1151 SNVWDGIKSV
+1151 SRVWDGIKSV

-1176 WNSLKTSTTNIFNDI
+1176 WNLLKTSTTNIFNDI
-1191 KSFLTTVWNSIKSFV
+1191 KSFLTTVWNSIKTFV

-1240 SLWDNIKSLI
+1240 SLWDNIKSRV
-1250 TTSVNNIKSGVVN
+1250 TTAANNIKSGVVN

-1298 GRIGDGIKEMAGKV
+1298 GRIGDGIKAMAGGVKKGVKSFANVLVKAMGSGLNGAIDGINWVLEKVDAPKV
-1312 KSGVDAIGK
+1312 KK
-1321 KLAGG
+1321 WP
-1326 LETVVNAITQKGI
+1326 
-1339 NVVLKKIGVDKDNLI
+1339 I
-1354 PELDIPGYKKGT
+1354 PEYAKGT
-1366 KSHPGGPFLA
+1366 KGHPQDGPA
-1376 GDGGEEE
+1376 IVGDGGKSEY
-1383 IIKFSDGRMALSPNK
+1383 IIDGDGTHMLSPATD
-1398 PTLYYGGK
+1398 TLINLKK
-1406 GTEVLNGKQTKQFFS
+1406 GARVFSGEQTERMLKGV
-1421 SLPMYKKGTNKL
+1421 PMYAKGIGNKL
-1433 ANGAKKAKEWVQDT
+1433 KDLG
-1447 AGKAVDKGK
+1447 GKAVDKGGEILEHAGEKTK
-1456 KAASAAKDKV
+1456 KVASQAKDLAL
-1466 SDVIGDV
+1466 DV
-1473 WSYASDPGK
+1473 WDYMSDPEG
-1482 LMKKVFGALNLKMPD
+1482 LMKKVFAKFIPNLPNLGNAAGDMLK
-1497 VGGMMGQLAK
+1497 GGVKKAK
-1507 SGVAK
+1507 DSS
-1512 IKDGAVGFVKSKMDE
+1512 INFIKSKLDE
-1527 FMSFMGDGG
+1527 FMSFSGDSGDPGKVGPGSGFGGMQPYVESWYRKVKDKFGKTSFAGGYNNRNMVGG
-1536 SYSGI
+1536 SS
-1541 GGYYLSNPF
+1541 
-1550 RITTNFTPGG
+1550 
-1560 NPNDKVHKGGVHKG
+1560 
-1574 LDLAAPMGTAI
+1574 
-1585 KSLTD
+1585 KSMHAYGRAFD
-1590 GIVQQV
+1590 I
-1596 LIGNKTAGNG
+1596 
-1606 VRIKSGSD
+1606 SGSKD
-1614 ILSYIHMMSAPSVKQ
+1614 TMSKIAEYLRTAASNLQYVIYNH
-1629 GQRVKEGQIIGRVGS
+1629 RIS
-1644 TGFSTGPHL
+1644 GPG
-1653 DLKIKRNGSYINP
+1653 KGKKWRPYGGGGKNP
-1666 LTYLQGKAVGGG
+1666 HTDHVHADFYPPAGGG

-1836 TEAVIPLENQRDR
+1836 AEAVIPLDNQRDR

-1868 MNPQLQMDGASNFS
+1868 MNPQLQMAGASSFS
-1882 GVQSAMTNMSNKV
+1882 NVQSVMTTMSNKV

-1903 GNSGQIIEV
+1903 GNSGQVIEV

-1933 TEYQERDKRSKSS
+1933 TEYQEREKRSKSS

>member
-16 RQARRTIGGFFRG
+16 QQARRTIGGFFRG
-29 MESQGRRF
+29 MEAQGRRF
-37 TNRMQRLDPLLGMTN
+37 TNRMQRFDPLIGVTN

-65 DDFEGL
+65 EDFEGL
-71 GEGKTFQRITT
+71 GEGKTFQRITK

-93 TGQVSKK
+93 TGQVSQK
-100 SLKEMEKE
+100 SLKEMQKE
-108 LERVRDT
+108 IERVRST
-115 LNELGDDQPFEDM
+115 LNELGDDQPFEEM
-128 REALAQTERQFRSF
+128 REALAQTERQFESF
-142 QSTTKRLRFSQ
+142 QSTTRRFRFNQ
-153 IENLPDHLKPFQRE
+153 LENLPDHLKPFQRE
-167 LNESRRQMRQMS
+167 LNESRRQMRQMTQ
-179 REGTKSLDD
+179 EGTKSLDD
-188 LADAAIKS
+188 LADAAVKS

-253 FKQELEDSKRKL
+253 FKRELEESKLKL

-286 KLADVNRAMYAASK
+286 KLADVNKAMYAASR
-300 GGQAYQRMINELGV
+300 GGQAYQRMINELGI
-314 NTSDTANQAAIAME
+314 NTSDAANQAAIAME
-328 AYKDRFI
+328 AYKDKFI
-335 RSVDMM
+335 RSVDLM
-341 NAKSNQSKKM
+341 NARSNQSKKM

-359 HIQRVDKFF
+359 HFQRIDKFF

-387 ALNMLGR
+387 AISMLGR

-412 MRMNQVAI
+412 MRMNQVALGL
-420 GVGIALAGFTAAMF
+420 GVVLAGFTAAMF

-440 EVTDVFEQR
+440 DIQSVFEER
-449 GQLLLDYQKA
+449 GKLLLEYHQQ
-459 VEDRTQEIVDT
+459 VEDRTQEIIDT

-495 DVMKNWASNIDS
+495 EVMKNWSSNLDK
-507 LAKRGIDEGLLDSLR
+507 LAKRGIDEGLLASLR

-536 KMSDSELNN
+536 QMSGPELDK

-556 ARKEALTELEGLQK
+556 ARTEAETELAKLK
-570 ETSQKIKELEN
+570 ESTVQQIKELEN
-581 SLTPLGIS
+581 SLTPLGLS
-589 LEKAKSTWLQALQ
+589 VENFKKTWAEALG
-602 PFIDIWGKIAAKV
+602 PFVELWGKIAAKV

-621 IGEFVNKLNELNP
+621 VGELVNKLNELNP
-634 SITASAGM
+634 SISASAGM
-642 FLYLFNAISLILAPM
+642 FLYLFNAISLLLAPM

-662 RANGMKAAFSAT
+662 RAKGMQAAFGAA
-674 FLIIKPFVLGFLR
+674 FIFIKPFVLGFLR
-687 IAGAATVVSGAL
+687 IAGAATVLSSAM

-713 ENLRSAVMSLWDTL
+713 ENLRSAVMSLWDIL

-732 TIAAPFVKAF
+732 AIAAPFIKAF
-742 QMISKEV
+742 QMIGKEV
-749 TAFLNKMVGS
+749 TALLNKMVGS
-759 DAQNMASFWQSLG
+759 DAQNMASFWQSIG

-777 GINKVR
+777 GINKIS

-795 VADAFVE
+795 VVDAFVE

-840 SAAIMGITR
+840 SAAIMGVTR

-877 LSMVMNPIGLII
+877 LSMMMNPIGLII
-889 AAIVG
+889 AAVAG
-894 LGVAFV
+894 LVAAFI
-900 VAYKKSETFRN
+900 VAYRHSETFCG
-911 FVNKLFDAFKTGASA
+911 FIDKLWSAIKTGATF
-926 VLGFLKNNWPEVLA
+926 VLNFFKNNWKTILIA
-940 TITGPIGWAVYAV
+940 ITGPVGIAVSLV
-953 VKYWNQIKSATITAF
+953 VKHWDQIKSSTVTAF
-968 NSVISFFKEW
+968 NSVISFFKQW

-983 AALGGPIGLAVY
+983 AAITGPVGLAVY
-995 AIVKNWDAIKNA
+995 AVVKHWDTIKSA
-1007 TITAFNAVQK
+1007 TITAFNAVKK
-1017 FISDVMNGTKLL
+1017 FLSDTWNGIKL
-1029 LSIIVNAMVED
+1029 IFTVVVNAIVKD
-1040 VKNQWNELKNGTIS
+1040 VSQQWNSLKS
-1054 VFNTVKQFFS
+1054 MTVS
-1064 DVFNAIKTNVKNIV
+1064 IFNAIK
-1078 NAVVTDVTQQW
+1078 
-1089 NDLKSLTS
+1089 SFLTS
-1097 TVFNGIKSFFST
+1097 LWN
-1109 VWDGIKSIFTT
+1109 
-1120 VTSTIFNSVKQ
+1120 
-1131 SWENTKANT
+1131 
-1140 TTVFNAVKSFL
+1140 
-1151 SNVWDGIKSV
+1151 GIKSV
-1161 VNNAASAVFNYVKDK
+1161 VTSAANAVFNYVKQQ
-1176 WNSLKTSTTNIFNDI
+1176 WNALKTSTINIFNAV
-1191 KSFLTTVWNSIKSFV
+1191 KSFLTTVWNAIKSFIENTV
-1206 QDTATAIYNKVKTA
+1206 TAIFNRVKTT
-1220 WNNIQSNTT
+1220 WNNIKSNTT

-1240 SLWDNIKSLI
+1240 SLWDNIKSRI
-1250 TTSVNNIKSGVVN
+1250 TTAVNNIRNGIVN
-1263 AWNAV
+1263 AWNSV
-1268 KSQTT
+1268 KSRTT
-1273 TIFNNIKSKVTG
+1273 EIFNSIKSKVTS

-1298 GRIGDGIKEMAGKV
+1298 GRIGDGIRAMAGKV
-1312 KSGVDAIGK
+1312 KSGVDAVGK
-1321 KLAGG
+1321 KLASG
-1326 LETVVNAITQKGI
+1326 LETVINTITQKGI
-1339 NVVLKKIGVDKDNLI
+1339 NWVLGKIGVDAKNQI
-1354 PELDIPGYKKGT
+1354 PKLEIPGYKKGT

-1383 IIKFSDGRMALSPNK
+1383 FIKFSDGRVALSPNK

-1421 SLPMYKKGTNKL
+1421 SIAAYKNGTNRL
-1433 ANGAKKAKEWVQDT
+1433 ANGAKKAKEWVQGT

-1456 KAASAAKDKV
+1456 KTASAAKDKV

-1473 WSYASDPGK
+1473 WSYVSDPGK
-1482 LMKKVFGALNLKMPD
+1482 LMKKVFGALDLKMPD
-1497 VGGMMGQLAK
+1497 VGGVMGQLAK

-1527 FMSFMGDGG
+1527 LMSFMGDGG

-1541 GGYYLSNPF
+1541 GGYYLGSPF
-1550 RITTNFTPGG
+1550 RLTTNFTPGG
-1560 NPNDKVHKGGVHKG
+1560 NPNDRIHKGGIHKG
-1574 LDLAAPMGTAI
+1574 IDLAAPLGTKI
-1585 KSLTD
+1585 LSLTS
-1590 GIVQQV
+1590 GIVKQV

-1606 VRIKSGSD
+1606 VRIQSGSD
-1614 ILSYIHMMSAPSVKQ
+1614 LLSYIHMMSAPFVKL
-1629 GQRVKEGQIIGRVGS
+1629 GQKVKEGQVIGRVGS

-1666 LTYLQGKAVGGG
+1666 LTYLQGKAGGGG

-1768 GNTKLGLAAYNA
+1768 GNTRLGLAAYNA

-1868 MNPQLQMDGASNFS
+1868 MNPKLQMAGASSFS
-1882 GVQSAMTNMSNKV
+1882 NVQSAMTTMSNKV

-1903 GNSGQIIEV
+1903 GNSGQVIEV

-1925 AKGSYKYT
+1925 AKGSHKYI
-1933 TEYQERDKRSKSS
+1933 TEYQERDKRSKTS

>member
-16 RQARRTIGGFFRG
+16 QQARRTIGGFFRG
-29 MESQGRRF
+29 MEAQGRRF
-37 TNRMQRLDPLLGMTN
+37 TNRMQRFDPLIGVTN

-71 GEGKTFQRITT
+71 GEGKTFQRITK

-93 TGQVSKK
+93 TGQVSQK
-100 SLKEMEKE
+100 SLKEMQKE
-108 LERVRDT
+108 IERVRST
-115 LNELGDDQPFEDM
+115 LNELGDDQPFEEM
-128 REALAQTERQFRSF
+128 REALAQTERQFQSF
-142 QSTTKRLRFSQ
+142 QSTTRRFRFNQ
-153 IENLPDHLKPFQRE
+153 IENLPDHLKSFQRE
-167 LNESRRQMRQMS
+167 LNESRRQMRQMTQ
-179 REGTKSLDD
+179 EGTKSLDD
-188 LADAAIKS
+188 LADAAVKS
-196 SVGLERITSVT
+196 SVGLEKITSVT

-248 QRLGQ
+248 RRLGQ
-253 FKQELEDSKRKL
+253 FKEELEDSKRKL

-286 KLADVNRAMYAASK
+286 KLSDVNRAMYAASK
-300 GGQAYQRMINELGV
+300 GGQAYQKMINELGV

-368 LGIGNRLENM
+368 LGIGNRLEDM
-378 GKQGTAANI
+378 AKKGTAANI
-387 ALNMLGR
+387 AIDMLGK

-412 MRMNQVAI
+412 MRMNQVAL
-420 GVGIALAGFTAAMF
+420 GLGIALAGFTAAMF
-434 NAAKGP
+434 NATKGP
-440 EVTDVFEQR
+440 EMADVFEQR

-481 TKPETLM
+481 IKPETLM

-727 KEAGS
+727 KEAGI

-759 DAQNMASFWQSLG
+759 DAQNMASFWQSIG

-777 GINKVR
+777 GINKIR

-795 VADAFVE
+795 VVDAFVE
-802 WEGFLPVIAG
+802 WEGFLPVVAG
-812 LTTAF
+812 LTAAF
-817 VTYQGVVIGV
+817 VTYKATVIGIA
-827 SAAVKAWN
+827 AAVKAWN
-835 LLQKA
+835 LIQKA
-840 SAAIMGITR
+840 SVATMALMRG
-849 AAMIAYTL
+849 AMIAYTV
-857 AGGGLQGV
+857 AGGGLQGILAV
-865 IAAVTAAQRALN
+865 VTAAQRALN
-877 LSMVMNPIGLII
+877 LSMMMNPIGLII

-953 VKYWNQIKSATITAF
+953 VKYWDQIKSATITAF
-968 NSVISFFKEW
+968 NSVITFFQEW

-983 AALGGPIGLAVY
+983 AVISGPIGLAVY
-995 AIVKNWDAIKNA
+995 AVVKNWDAIKNA
-1007 TITAFNAVQK
+1007 TITAFNAVTK
-1017 FISDVMNGTKLL
+1017 FLSDTWNGIKLIT
-1029 LSIIVNAMVED
+1029 SIVVNAMVED
-1040 VKNQWNELKNGTIS
+1040 VRNQWNQFKSMTTTA
-1054 VFNTVKQFFS
+1054 FNAVKSFFS
-1064 DVFNAIKTNVKNIV
+1064 SVWNGIKSIVSTVVNAIVTNVN
-1078 NAVVTDVTQQW
+1078 QQW

-1131 SWENTKANT
+1131 SWENTKSNT

-1151 SNVWDGIKSV
+1151 SSVWDGIKSV

-1191 KSFLTTVWNSIKSFV
+1191 KSFLTTVWNRIKSFV
-1206 QDTATAIYNKVKTA
+1206 QDTATAIYNKVKTP
-1220 WNNIQSNTT
+1220 WNNIKSNTT
-1229 SIFNAI
+1229 SIFNGI

-1240 SLWDNIKSLI
+1240 SLWDNIKSRI

-1263 AWNAV
+1263 AWNSV

-1298 GRIGDGIKEMAGKV
+1298 GRIGDGIKSMASGVKKGV
-1312 KSGVDAIGK
+1312 KSFANVLVKAMGSGLNGAIDGINWVLEKVDAPKIK
-1321 KLAGG
+1321 KW
-1326 LETVVNAITQKGI
+1326 TV
-1339 NVVLKKIGVDKDNLI
+1339 
-1354 PELDIPGYKKGT
+1354 PEYAKGT
-1366 KSHPGGPFLA
+1366 DGHPGGPAVL
-1376 GDGGEEE
+1376 GDGKKKEAYVTP
-1383 IIKFSDGRMALSPNK
+1383 DGRMGISPATD
-1398 PTLYYGGK
+1398 TLYNLPAGTRVFDGNQTAKMLK
-1406 GTEVLNGKQTKQFFS
+1406 GV
-1421 SLPMYKKGTNKL
+1421 PMYAKGIGNKL
-1433 ANGAKKAKEWVQDT
+1433 KDLG
-1447 AGKAVDKGK
+1447 GKAVDKGQELYEH
-1456 KAASAAKDKV
+1456 AKDKTKKGV
-1466 SDVIGDV
+1466 KKAKDLALDV
-1473 WSYASDPGK
+1473 WDYMSDPKG
-1482 LMKKVFGALNLKMPD
+1482 LMKKVFGNFIPD
-1497 VGGMMGQLAK
+1497 LPK
-1507 SGVAK
+1507 L
-1512 IKDGAVGFVKSKMDE
+1512 GASA
-1527 FMSFMGDGG
+1527 GDM
-1536 SYSGI
+1536 
-1541 GGYYLSNPF
+1541 L
-1550 RITTNFTPGG
+1550 
-1560 NPNDKVHKGGVHKG
+1560 KGGVKKAK
-1574 LDLAAPMGTAI
+1574 DSSIEFI
-1585 KSLTD
+1585 KSQLDAFMSTSD
-1590 GIVQQV
+1590 G
-1596 LIGNKTAGNG
+1596 GG
-1606 VRIKSGSD
+1606 D
-1614 ILSYIHMMSAPSVKQ
+1614 
-1629 GQRVKEGQIIGRVGS
+1629 GS
-1644 TGFSTGPHL
+1644 TVGPGSGYGGMHPYVEAWYRKVK
-1653 DLKIKRNGSYINP
+1653 DKFGPTKFMGGYNNRN
-1666 LTYLQGKAVGGG
+1666 VRGG
-1678 SVSGGN
+1678 SSKSMHAYGRAFDIGGSAKTMSKIAEWARTHMN
-1684 YVGKYASIIRSAAAR
+1684 NLQYAI
-1699 FGVSPALVA
+1699 
-1708 GIIKQESK
+1708 
-1716 FNPNARSPVG
+1716 
-1726 ATGLMQLMPATSRSM
+1726 
-1741 GVKNPRDPQQNIMGG
+1741 
-1756 TKYISQMLRMFG
+1756 
-1768 GNTKLGLAAYNA
+1768 YNRRIA
-1780 GPGNVKKYGG
+1780 GPGMGSKWRKYSGVNPHTDHVHLDFMTGGGGGGKTGPSGKGAERWRSSIKKAAAQM
-1790 VPPFKETQ
+1790 KEKLSASELNGIIAQIYRESKGDQGITQ
-1798 NYVRI
+1798 DPRVNDI
-1803 VMANARAFGA
+1803 NARTGNLAKGLLQYVPSTFRAYALKGHTNIMSGYDQLLAFFNNKTWRRDLPYGRRGWGPRGGR
-1813 QFKGYFKG
+1813 KYEKG
-1821 GIVKMKQLAW
+1821 GIIDRVQMALMGEGNK
-1831 LAEKG
+1831 E
-1836 TEAVIPLENQRDR
+1836 EVIIPLEQFKDR
-1849 ALQLFK
+1849 AIKLLMYAAEK
-1855 SVGEHFGFDMDAL
+1855 LGFDMTGMFNAQ
-1868 MNPQLQMDGASNFS
+1868 PQTLGASSFS
-1882 GVQSAMTNMSNKV
+1882 NVQSAMTTMSNKV

-1903 GNSGQIIEV
+1903 GNSGQVIEV

>member
-16 RQARRTIGGFFRG
+16 QQARRTIGGFFRG
-29 MESQGRRF
+29 MEAQGRRF
-37 TNRMQRLDPLLGMTN
+37 TNRMQRFDPLVGVTN
-52 SVKNTRQTLAGLQ
+52 SVKNTRQTLSGLQ
-65 DDFEGL
+65 EDFEGL
-71 GEGKTFQRITT
+71 GEGKTFQRITK

-93 TGQVSKK
+93 TGQVSQK
-100 SLKEMEKE
+100 SLKEMQKE
-108 LERVRDT
+108 IERVRST
-115 LNELGDDQPFEDM
+115 LNELGDDQPFEEM
-128 REALAQTERQFRSF
+128 REALAQTERQFQSF
-142 QSTTKRLRFSQ
+142 QSTTRRFRFNQ
-153 IENLPDHLKPFQRE
+153 LENLPDHLKPFQRE
-167 LNESRRQMRQMS
+167 LNESRRQMREMS

-188 LADAAIKS
+188 LADAAVKS

-234 NRNGTVKISTEETT
+234 NRNGIVKISTEETT

-314 NTSDTANQAAIAME
+314 NTSDAANQAAIAME
-328 AYKDRFI
+328 AYKDKFI
-335 RSVDMM
+335 RSVDLM
-341 NAKSNQSKKM
+341 NARSNQSKKM

-359 HIQRVDKFF
+359 HFQRIDKFF

-378 GKQGTAANI
+378 GKKGTAANI
-387 ALNMLGR
+387 AISMLGK

-412 MRMNQVAI
+412 MRMNQVALGL
-420 GVGIALAGFTAAMF
+420 GVVLAGFTAAMF

-440 EVTDVFEQR
+440 DVAETLEAQS
-449 GQLLLDYQKA
+449 QAWADYKEA
-459 VEDRTQEIVDT
+459 VDQRTQEIVDT

-475 KAEVEK
+475 KAQVEK
-481 TKPETLM
+481 LDPAKLM
-488 KNLQGQV
+488 SNLQGQV
-495 DVMKNWASNIDS
+495 KVMKDWSKNLSDLAS
-507 LAKRGIDEGLLDSLR
+507 RGLDKGFVQSLR
-522 KMGPEAAGQIQALT
+522 KMGPESASQIAALT
-536 KMSDSELNN
+536 KMSDSELNK
-545 YVALWKEKHAL
+545 YVDLWREKHKL
-556 ARKEALTELEGLQK
+556 ARQAAVTELQQLKQETQQK
-570 ETSQKIKELEN
+570 VKELQD
-581 SLTPLGIS
+581 SLTPLGLS
-589 LEKAKSTWLQALQ
+589 VESFKKTWAEALG
-602 PFIDIWGKIAAKV
+602 PFIELWGKIAAKV

-634 SITASAGM
+634 SISASAGM
-642 FLYLFNAISLILAPM
+642 FLYLFNAISLLLAPM

-662 RANGMKAAFSAT
+662 RAKGMQAVFGAAFI
-674 FLIIKPFVLGFLR
+674 FIKPFVLGFLR
-687 IAGAATVVSGAL
+687 IAGAATVLSSAV

-732 TIAAPFVKAF
+732 TIAAPFIKAF

-777 GINKVR
+777 RINKFSV
-783 DVIQPVAEKIAS
+783 VIQPVAEKIAS
-795 VADAFVE
+795 VVDAFVE

-812 LTTAF
+812 LTAAF

-835 LLQKA
+835 LVQKA
-840 SAAIMGITR
+840 SVAIMGIART
-849 AAMIAYTL
+849 AWIAYAA
-857 AGGGLQGV
+857 AGGGLQG
-865 IAAVTAAQRALN
+865 ILAAVTAAQRALN
-877 LSMVMNPIGLII
+877 LSMMMNPIGLII

-900 VAYKKSETFRN
+900 VAYKKSETFRS
-911 FVNKLFDAFKTGASA
+911 FVNKLWDAIKTGAST
-926 VLGFLKNNWPEVLA
+926 VWNFLKSNWPQILA

-953 VKYWNQIKSATITAF
+953 IKYWDQIKSVTVTAF
-968 NSVISFFKEW
+968 NSVISFFKQW

-983 AALGGPIGLAVY
+983 AALAGPVGLAVY
-995 AIVKNWDAIKNA
+995 AVVKHWDTIKSA
-1007 TITAFNAVQK
+1007 TITAFNAVKK
-1017 FISDVMNGTKLL
+1017 FLSDTWNGIKLIT
-1029 LSIIVNAMVED
+1029 SIVVNAMVED
-1040 VKNQWNELKNGTIS
+1040 VK
-1054 VFNTVKQFFS
+1054 
-1064 DVFNAIKTNVKNIV
+1064 
-1078 NAVVTDVTQQW
+1078 QQW
-1089 NDLKSLTS
+1089 NDLESM
-1097 TVFNGIKSFFST
+1097 
-1109 VWDGIKSIFTT
+1109 
-1120 VTSTIFNSVKQ
+1120 
-1131 SWENTKANT
+1131 T

-1151 SNVWDGIKSV
+1151 NTVWNGIKTIVTTVVNIIVTNVTQQWNSLKSITVTVFNAVQSFLTSLWNGIKSV
-1161 VNNAASAVFNYVKDK
+1161 VTNVASAVFNYVKQQ
-1176 WNSLKTSTTNIFNDI
+1176 WNSLKTSTINIFNAV
-1191 KSFLTTVWNSIKSFV
+1191 KSFLTNVWNSIKSFIQNTV
-1206 QDTATAIYNKVKTA
+1206 TTIFNRVNAT
-1220 WNNIQSNTT
+1220 WNNVKSTTT

-1240 SLWDNIKSLI
+1240 SLWDNIKSRI
-1250 TTSVNNIKSGVVN
+1250 TTAVNNIKNGIVN
-1263 AWNAV
+1263 AWNSV
-1268 KSQTT
+1268 KSRTT
-1273 TIFNNIKSKVTG
+1273 EIFNGIKSKVTG

-1298 GRIGDGIKEMAGKV
+1298 GRIGDGIKAMAGKV

-1326 LETVVNAITQKGI
+1326 LESVVNTITQKGI
-1339 NVVLKKIGVDKDNLI
+1339 NVVLKKIGVDKDNWI

-1433 ANGAKKAKEWVQDT
+1433 ANGAKRAKEWVQDT

-1507 SGVAK
+1507 SGVSK

-1541 GGYYLSNPF
+1541 GGYYLGSPF
-1550 RITTNFTPGG
+1550 RLTTNFTPGG
-1560 NPNDKVHKGGVHKG
+1560 NPNDRIHKGGVHKG
-1574 LDLAAPMGTAI
+1574 IDLAAPLGTAI
-1585 KSLTD
+1585 KSLTS
-1590 GIVQQV
+1590 GIVKQV

-1606 VRIKSGSD
+1606 VRIQSGSD
-1614 ILSYIHMMSAPSVKQ
+1614 LLSYIHMMSAPFVKL
-1629 GQRVKEGQIIGRVGS
+1629 GQRVKEGQVIGRVGS

-1666 LTYLQGKAVGGG
+1666 LTYLQGKAGGGG

-1780 GPGNVKKYGG
+1780 GPGNVKNTVVFPRLKKHRTMYG
-1790 VPPFKETQ
+1790 
-1798 NYVRI
+1798 
-1803 VMANARAFGA
+1803 
-1813 QFKGYFKG
+1813 
-1821 GIVKMKQLAW
+1821 
-1831 LAEKG
+1831 
-1836 TEAVIPLENQRDR
+1836 
-1849 ALQLFK
+1849 
-1855 SVGEHFGFDMDAL
+1855 
-1868 MNPQLQMDGASNFS
+1868 
-1882 GVQSAMTNMSNKV
+1882 
-1895 SPEGLKLQ
+1895 
-1903 GNSGQIIEV
+1903 
-1912 VVHNHTELDGKEL
+1912 
-1925 AKGSYKYT
+1925 
-1933 TEYQERDKRSKSS
+1933 
-1946 FQKERG
+1946 

>member
-16 RQARRTIGGFFRG
+16 QQARRTIGGFFRG
-29 MESQGRRF
+29 MEAQGRRF
-37 TNRMQRLDPLLGMTN
+37 TNRMQRFDPLIGVTN

-71 GEGKTFQRITT
+71 GEGKTFQRITK

-93 TGQVSKK
+93 TGQVSQK
-100 SLKEMEKE
+100 SLKEMQKE
-108 LERVRDT
+108 IERVRST
-115 LNELGDDQPFEDM
+115 LNELGDDQPFEEM
-128 REALAQTERQFRSF
+128 REALAQTERQFESF
-142 QSTTKRLRFSQ
+142 QSTTRRFRFNQ
-153 IENLPDHLKPFQRE
+153 IENLPDHLKSFQRE
-167 LNESRRQMRQMS
+167 LNESRRQMRQMTQ
-179 REGTKSLDD
+179 EGSKSLDD
-188 LADAAIKS
+188 LADAAVKS
-196 SVGLERITSVT
+196 SVGLEKITSVT

-248 QRLGQ
+248 RRLGQ
-253 FKQELEDSKRKL
+253 FKEELEDSKRKL

-300 GGQAYQRMINELGV
+300 GGQAYQKMINELGV
-314 NTSDTANQAAIAME
+314 NTSDAANQAAIAME
-328 AYKDRFI
+328 AYKDKFI
-335 RSVDMM
+335 RSVDLM

-368 LGIGNRLENM
+368 LGIGNRLEDM
-378 GKQGTAANI
+378 AKRGTAASLAI
-387 ALNMLGR
+387 SMLGR

-412 MRMNQVAI
+412 MRMNQVAL
-420 GVGIALAGFTAAMF
+420 GLGIALAGFTAAMF

-440 EVTDVFEQR
+440 EMADVFEQR

-536 KMSDSELNN
+536 KMSDSELNK

-621 IGEFVNKLNELNP
+621 IGEFVNKINELNP

-642 FLYLFNAISLILAPM
+642 FLYLFNAISLLLAPM

-812 LTTAF
+812 LTAAF

-827 SAAVKAWN
+827 STAVKAWN

-840 SAAIMGITR
+840 SAAIMGVTR

-877 LSMVMNPIGLII
+877 LSMMMNPIGLII

-926 VLGFLKNNWPEVLA
+926 VLGFLKNNWPEILA

-953 VKYWNQIKSATITAF
+953 VKYWDQIKSATITAF

-995 AIVKNWDAIKNA
+995 AIVKNWDSIKSSTISIFNA
-1007 TITAFNAVQK
+1007 VKDAVVNALTKAKDLAVGIAQNFVTNVKNDWNNLKNNTISIYNSVKDFIVTAFNWIKDNATKIVQNYINNVKNNWNALKSSTVTVYNEIKTFLSNLWTSLKDTAVKAAQALWNGVKSQWNALKDGTTNIFNATKSFLTNLWSSLKDTVSKYASATWNYVKGQWNALKSGTVNIFNAVKK
-1017 FISDVMNGTKLL
+1017 FLSDLWSGLKNLVTKAAQALW
-1029 LSIIVNAMVED
+1029 NN
-1040 VKNQWNELKNGTIS
+1040 VKNQWNALKNGT
-1054 VFNTVKQFFS
+1054 
-1064 DVFNAIKTNVKNIV
+1064 V
-1078 NAVVTDVTQQW
+1078 N
-1089 NDLKSLTS
+1089 
-1097 TVFNGIKSFFST
+1097 
-1109 VWDGIKSIFTT
+1109 
-1120 VTSTIFNSVKQ
+1120 IFNSVRK
-1131 SWENTKANT
+1131 
-1140 TTVFNAVKSFL
+1140 FL
-1151 SNVWDGIKSV
+1151 SDLWSGIK
-1161 VNNAASAVFNYVKDK
+1161 NNVTKLASSAKD
-1176 WNSLKTSTTNIFNDI
+1176 
-1191 KSFLTTVWNSIKSFV
+1191 
-1206 QDTATAIYNKVKTA
+1206 
-1220 WNNIQSNTT
+1220 
-1229 SIFNAI
+1229 
-1235 KSFLI
+1235 
-1240 SLWDNIKSLI
+1240 
-1250 TTSVNNIKSGVVN
+1250 GVVN
-1263 AWNAV
+1263 AWTLLRNR
-1268 KSQTT
+1268 TT
-1273 TIFNNIKSKVTG
+1273 EMFQNIKSKVTS

-1298 GRIGDGIKEMAGKV
+1298 GRIGDGIKAMAGGV
-1312 KSGVDAIGK
+1312 KKGVTSFANTLVSAMGKGLNGAIDG
-1321 KLAGG
+1321 
-1326 LETVVNAITQKGI
+1326 VNW
-1339 NVVLKKIGVDKDNLI
+1339 VLGKIGVETSIKKWPI
-1354 PELDIPGYKKGT
+1354 PQYQNGT
-1366 KSHPGGPFLA
+1366 GGHPGGWFIA
-1376 GDGGEEE
+1376 GDGGQEEL
-1383 IIKFSDGRMALSPNK
+1383 IRFPNGRMILSPATD
-1398 PTLYYGGK
+1398 TLYNGPK
-1406 GTEVLNGKQTKQFFS
+1406 GTEVFSGPETKQ
-1421 SLPMYKKGTNKL
+1421 LIQEGLIPRYKGGKL
-1433 ANGAKKAKEWVQDT
+1433 AASFKKKKDELWDATKSV
-1447 AGKAVDKGK
+1447 AG
-1456 KAASAAKDKV
+1456 AAKDKV
-1466 SDVIGDV
+1466 VSTGKAVKDKAVEVGGNAKDLALDVFEYMDNPK
-1473 WSYASDPGK
+1473 D
-1482 LMKKVFGALNLKMPD
+1482 LMKKVFAKFVPNLPKINGAF
-1497 VGGMMGQLAK
+1497 GQ
-1507 SGVAK
+1507 
-1512 IKDGAVGFVKSKMDE
+1512 I
-1527 FMSFMGDGG
+1527 
-1536 SYSGI
+1536 
-1541 GGYYLSNPF
+1541 
-1550 RITTNFTPGG
+1550 
-1560 NPNDKVHKGGVHKG
+1560 
-1574 LDLAAPMGTAI
+1574 
-1585 KSLTD
+1585 LT
-1590 GIVQQV
+1590 G
-1596 LIGNKTAGNG
+1596 
-1606 VRIKSGSD
+1606 
-1614 ILSYIHMMSAPSVKQ
+1614 SVKK
-1629 GQRVKEGQIIGRVGS
+1629 VKDKTVDFIKKQIS
-1644 TGFSTGPHL
+1644 DFGF
-1653 DLKIKRNGSYINP
+1653 
-1666 LTYLQGKAVGGG
+1666 GG
-1678 SVSGGN
+1678 SVGAPSGKGVARWRPVILKAAAAMKEAVTGGDVNAILRQIQRESGGN
-1684 YVGKYASIIRSAAAR
+1684 EKITQSSAVRDINTRNGNPARGLLQYIPQTFRAYAVKGHNNIYSGYDQLLAWFNNTKWRQNNPGGTRGWGPTGKRKYEQ
-1699 FGVSPALVA
+1699 G
-1708 GIIKQESK
+1708 GIIDRVQM
-1716 FNPNARSPVG
+1716 A
-1726 ATGLMQLMPATSRSM
+1726 LM
-1741 GVKNPRDPQQNIMGG
+1741 GE
-1756 TKYISQMLRMFG
+1756 
-1768 GNTKLGLAAYNA
+1768 GN
-1780 GPGNVKKYGG
+1780 
-1790 VPPFKETQ
+1790 KEE
-1798 NYVRI
+1798 VI
-1803 VMANARAFGA
+1803 
-1813 QFKGYFKG
+1813 
-1821 GIVKMKQLAW
+1821 
-1831 LAEKG
+1831 
-1836 TEAVIPLENQRDR
+1836 IPLEQFKER
-1849 ALQLFK
+1849 AIKLLMYAAEK
-1855 SVGEHFGFDMDAL
+1855 LGFDMTGMFNAQPQAL
-1868 MNPQLQMDGASNFS
+1868 GASNFS
-1882 GVQSAMTNMSNKV
+1882 GVQSKMNNMSLTR
-1895 SPEGLKLQ
+1895 EKLGSVFNPNQ
-1903 GNSGQIIEV
+1903 DTGNSGEAIEI
-1912 VVHNHTELDGKEL
+1912 HNHFYVDGEEI
-1925 AKGSYKYT
+1925 AYKVEPT
-1933 TEYQERDKRSKSS
+1933 ISQIQGQNGRNTLRNSGVKRN
-1946 FQKERG
+1946 R

>member
-1 MSTVGQSNIQITADD
+1 
-16 RQARRTIGGFFRG
+16 
-29 MESQGRRF
+29 
-37 TNRMQRLDPLLGMTN
+37 MQRFDPLIGVTN

-71 GEGKTFQRITT
+71 GEGKTFQRITK

-93 TGQVSKK
+93 TGQVSQK
-100 SLKEMEKE
+100 SLKEMQKE
-108 LERVRDT
+108 IERVRST
-115 LNELGDDQPFEDM
+115 LNELGDDQPFEEM
-128 REALAQTERQFRSF
+128 REALAQTERQFQSF
-142 QSTTKRLRFSQ
+142 QSTTRRFRFNQ
-153 IENLPDHLKPFQRE
+153 IENLPDHLKSFQRE
-167 LNESRRQMRQMS
+167 LNESRRQMRQMTQ
-179 REGTKSLDD
+179 EGTKSLDD
-188 LADAAIKS
+188 LADAAVKS
-196 SVGLERITSVT
+196 SVGLEKITSVT

-248 QRLGQ
+248 RRLGQ
-253 FKQELEDSKRKL
+253 FKEELEDSKRKL

-281 RVVEK
+281 RIVEK

-300 GGQAYQRMINELGV
+300 GGQAYQKMINELGV
-314 NTSDTANQAAIAME
+314 NTSDAANQAAIAME
-328 AYKDRFI
+328 AYKDKFI
-335 RSVDMM
+335 RSIDLM

-412 MRMNQVAI
+412 MRMNQVAL
-420 GVGIALAGFTAAMF
+420 GLGITLAGFTAAMF
-434 NAAKGP
+434 NATKGP
-440 EVTDVFEQR
+440 DIQSVFEER
-449 GQLLLDYQKA
+449 GKLLLEYHQQ
-459 VEDRTQEIVDT
+459 VEDRTQEIIDT

-495 DVMKNWASNIDS
+495 EVMKNWSSNLDK
-507 LAKRGIDEGLLDSLR
+507 LAKKGIDEGLLASLR

-536 KMSDSELNN
+536 QMSGPELDK

-556 ARKEALTELEGLQK
+556 ARTEAETELAKLK
-570 ETSQKIKELEN
+570 ESTVRQIKELEN
-581 SLTPLGIS
+581 SLTPLGLS
-589 LEKAKSTWLQALQ
+589 VENFKKTWAEALG
-602 PFIDIWGKIAAKV
+602 PFVELWGRIAAKV

-621 IGEFVNKLNELNP
+621 VGEFVNKLNELNP
-634 SITASAGM
+634 SISASAGM

-662 RANGMKAAFSAT
+662 RAKGMQAAFGAA
-674 FLIIKPFVLGFLR
+674 FIFIKPFVLGFLR

-713 ENLRSAVMSLWDTL
+713 ENLRSAVMSLWETL

-742 QMISKEV
+742 QMISSEV

-759 DAQNMASFWQSLG
+759 DAQNMASFWQSIG

-777 GINKVR
+777 GINKIR

-795 VADAFVE
+795 VVDAFVE

-812 LTTAF
+812 LTAAF

-835 LLQKA
+835 LVQKA
-840 SAAIMGITR
+840 SITIMGIAR
-849 AAMIAYTL
+849 AAWIAYAA
-857 AGGGLQGV
+857 AGGGLQG
-865 IAAVTAAQRALN
+865 ILAAVTAAQRALN
-877 LSMVMNPIGLII
+877 LSMMMNPIGLII

-926 VLGFLKNNWPEVLA
+926 VLNFFKNNWPEILA

-953 VKYWNQIKSATITAF
+953 VKYWDQIKSATITAF
-968 NSVISFFKEW
+968 NSVITFFKEW

-983 AALGGPIGLAVY
+983 AALGGPIGLVVY

-1007 TITAFNAVQK
+1007 TITAFNTVTK
-1017 FISDVMNGTKLL
+1017 FLSDTWNGIKLIT
-1029 LSIIVNAMVED
+1029 SIVVNAMVED
-1040 VKNQWNELKNGTIS
+1040 VRNQWN
-1054 VFNTVKQFFS
+1054 QF
-1064 DVFNAIKTNVKNIV
+1064 
-1078 NAVVTDVTQQW
+1078 
-1089 NDLKSLTS
+1089 KSM
-1097 TVFNGIKSFFST
+1097 
-1109 VWDGIKSIFTT
+1109 
-1120 VTSTIFNSVKQ
+1120 
-1131 SWENTKANT
+1131 T
-1140 TTVFNAVKSFL
+1140 TTAFNAVKSFL
-1151 SNVWDGIKSV
+1151 SSVWDGIKSV

-1240 SLWDNIKSLI
+1240 SLWDNIKSRI

-1298 GRIGDGIKEMAGKV
+1298 GRIGDGIKAMAGKV

-1326 LETVVNAITQKGI
+1326 LETVVNTITQKGI

-1354 PELDIPGYKKGT
+1354 PELDIPGYKNGT

-1507 SGVAK
+1507 SGVSK

-1614 ILSYIHMMSAPSVKQ
+1614 VLSYIHMMSAPNVKQ

-1666 LTYLQGKAVGGG
+1666 LTYLQGKAGGGG

-1836 TEAVIPLENQRDR
+1836 AEAVIPLDNQRDR

-1868 MNPQLQMDGASNFS
+1868 MNPQLQMAGASSFS
-1882 GVQSAMTNMSNKV
+1882 NVQSAMTSMSNKV
-1895 SPEGLKLQ
+1895 SPKGLELQ
-1903 GNSGQIIEV
+1903 GNSGQVIEV

-1925 AKGSYKYT
+1925 AKGSHKYV
-1933 TEYQERDKRSKSS
+1933 TEYQEREKRSKSS
-1946 FQKERG
+1946 FQKERR

>member
-16 RQARRTIGGFFRG
+16 QQARRTIGGFFRG
-29 MESQGRRF
+29 MEAQGRRF
-37 TNRMQRLDPLLGMTN
+37 TNRMQRFDPLIGVTN

-71 GEGKTFQRITT
+71 GEGKTFQRITK

-93 TGQVSKK
+93 TGQVSQK
-100 SLKEMEKE
+100 SLKEMQKE
-108 LERVRDT
+108 IERVRST
-115 LNELGDDQPFEDM
+115 LNELGDDQPFEEM
-128 REALAQTERQFRSF
+128 REALAQTERQFQSF
-142 QSTTKRLRFSQ
+142 QSTTRRSRFNQ
-153 IENLPDHLKPFQRE
+153 IENLPDHLKSFQRE
-167 LNESRRQMRQMS
+167 LNESRRQMRQMTQ
-179 REGTKSLDD
+179 EGSKSLDG
-188 LADAAIKS
+188 LADAAVKS

-314 NTSDTANQAAIAME
+314 NTSDAANQAAIAME

-359 HIQRVDKFF
+359 HIQRVDRFF
-368 LGIGNRLENM
+368 LGIGNRLEDM
-378 GKQGTAANI
+378 AKRGTAASLAI
-387 ALNMLGR
+387 SMLGR

-412 MRMNQVAI
+412 MRMNQVAL
-420 GVGIALAGFTAAMF
+420 GLGIALAGFTAAMF

-440 EVTDVFEQR
+440 EVADVFEQR

-495 DVMKNWASNIDS
+495 NVMKNWASNIDS

-615 VDGATA
+615 VDGASA

-713 ENLRSAVMSLWDTL
+713 ENLRSAVMSLWETL

-742 QMISKEV
+742 QMISSEV

-777 GINKVR
+777 GINKIR

-795 VADAFVE
+795 VVDAFVE

-812 LTTAF
+812 LTAAF

-840 SAAIMGITR
+840 SAAIMGVTR

-877 LSMVMNPIGLII
+877 LSMMMNPIGLII

-953 VKYWNQIKSATITAF
+953 VKYWDQIKSATITAF
-968 NSVISFFKEW
+968 NSVITFFKEW

-995 AIVKNWDAIKNA
+995 AVVKNWDAIKNA
-1007 TITAFNAVQK
+1007 TITAFNAVTK
-1017 FISDVMNGTKLL
+1017 FLSDTWNGIKLIT
-1029 LSIIVNAMVED
+1029 SIVVNAMVED
-1040 VKNQWNELKNGTIS
+1040 VRNQWN
-1054 VFNTVKQFFS
+1054 QFKS
-1064 DVFNAIKTNVKNIV
+1064 MTTTAFNAV
-1078 NAVVTDVTQQW
+1078 
-1089 NDLKSLTS
+1089 
-1097 TVFNGIKSFFST
+1097 KSFFSS

-1120 VTSTIFNSVKQ
+1120 VTSAIFNSVKQ

-1240 SLWDNIKSLI
+1240 SLWDNIKSRI

-1263 AWNAV
+1263 AWNSV

-1298 GRIGDGIKEMAGKV
+1298 GRIGDGIKAMAGKV

-1326 LETVVNAITQKGI
+1326 LETVVNTITQKGI
-1339 NVVLKKIGVDKDNLI
+1339 NVVLDKIGVDEKNQI
-1354 PELDIPGYKKGT
+1354 PELNIPGYKKGT
-1366 KSHPGGPFLA
+1366 GGHPQDGPAFV
-1376 GDGGEEE
+1376 GDGGQEEL
-1383 IIKFSDGRMALSPNK
+1383 IRLPDGSTYLSPNK
-1398 PTLYYGGK
+1398 TTLIPNMPK
-1406 GTEVLNGKQTKQFFS
+1406 GTEVLSGQQTKQFFS
-1421 SLPMYKKGTNKL
+1421 SISAYKKGTNKF
-1433 ANGAKKAKEWVQDT
+1433 ASGAKKAKEWVQTKAEDAAHKT
-1447 AGKAVDKGK
+1447 KELAGK
-1456 KAASAAKDKV
+1456 AKDKV

-1507 SGVAK
+1507 SGVSK
-1512 IKDGAVGFVKSKMDE
+1512 IKDGAVGFIKSKMDE
-1527 FMSFMGDGG
+1527 FMPSFGDDGDSSKVGPGSGYGGMRTYVETWYNRVKDMFGPTHFMGAYNNRNVRGG
-1536 SYSGI
+1536 SSKSMHAFGRAFDIGSNSSTMAKIAEYLRTTATNLQYVIYNRRIAGPGMGKAWRKYSGVNPHTDHVHADFFPPAGQGG
-1541 GGYYLSNPF
+1541 GGYSGPISSKLSNWIDQAMKM
-1550 RITTNFTPGG
+1550 R
-1560 NPNDKVHKGGVHKG
+1560 
-1574 LDLAAPMGTAI
+1574 
-1585 KSLTD
+1585 
-1590 GIVQQV
+1590 
-1596 LIGNKTAGNG
+1596 
-1606 VRIKSGSD
+1606 
-1614 ILSYIHMMSAPSVKQ
+1614 
-1629 GQRVKEGQIIGRVGS
+1629 
-1644 TGFSTGPHL
+1644 
-1653 DLKIKRNGSYINP
+1653 
-1666 LTYLQGKAVGGG
+1666 
-1678 SVSGGN
+1678 SVSGSEWKNGLAWIINKESTGN
-1684 YVGKYASIIRSAAAR
+1684 PRA
-1699 FGVSPALVA
+1699 
-1708 GIIKQESK
+1708 
-1716 FNPNARSPVG
+1716 VG
-1726 ATGLMQLMPATSRSM
+1726 APTSDGTAKGLMQLKHFNYKGDPF
-1741 GVKNPRDPQQNIMGG
+1741 NPVNNIYWGI
-1756 TKYISQMLRMFG
+1756 KYIKDRYKSIG
-1768 GNTKLGLAAYNA
+1768 GALSWWRKHNWYAK
-1780 GPGNVKKYGG
+1780 GG
-1790 VPPFKETQ
+1790 VIDRDQIARVGEGGKKE
-1798 NYVRI
+1798 VI
-1803 VMANARAFGA
+1803 
-1813 QFKGYFKG
+1813 
-1821 GIVKMKQLAW
+1821 
-1831 LAEKG
+1831 
-1836 TEAVIPLENQRDR
+1836 IPLEQFKER
-1849 ALQLFK
+1849 AIQLLMYAAEK
-1855 SVGEHFGFDMDAL
+1855 LGFDMTGMFNAQPQAL
-1868 MNPQLQMDGASNFS
+1868 GASSFS
-1882 GVQSAMTNMSNKV
+1882 NVQSAMTTMSNKV

-1933 TEYQERDKRSKSS
+1933 TEYQERNKRSKTS

>member
-1 MSTVGQSNIQITADD
+1 MATVGQSNIQITADD
-16 RQARRTIGGFFRG
+16 RQARRTIGGFFRS

-115 LNELGDDQPFEDM
+115 LNELGGDQPFEDM
-128 REALAQTERQFRSF
+128 REALAQTERQFQSF

-179 REGTKSLDD
+179 REGTKSLDA
-188 LADAAIKS
+188 LADSAIKS

-248 QRLGQ
+248 QRLGR

-286 KLADVNRAMYAASK
+286 KLADVNKAMYAASR
-300 GGQAYQRMINELGV
+300 GGQAYQRMINELGI
-314 NTSDTANQAAIAME
+314 NTSDMANQAAIAME
-328 AYKDRFI
+328 DYKDKFI

-359 HIQRVDKFF
+359 KIQRVDRFF

-412 MRMNQVAI
+412 MRMNQVAL
-420 GVGIALAGFTAAMF
+420 GLGIALAGFTAAMF

-440 EVTDVFEQR
+440 EMADVFEQR

-536 KMSDSELNN
+536 KMSDSELNK

-642 FLYLFNAISLILAPM
+642 FLYLFNAISLLLAPM

-732 TIAAPFVKAF
+732 TIAAPFIKAF
-742 QMISKEV
+742 QMISSEV

-759 DAQNMASFWQSLG
+759 DAQNMASFWQSIG

-777 GINKVR
+777 GINKIR

-795 VADAFVE
+795 VVDAFVE

-812 LTTAF
+812 LTAAF
-817 VTYQGVVIGV
+817 VTYKGVVIGV
-827 SAAVKAWN
+827 SAAIKAWN
-835 LLQKA
+835 LVQKV

-849 AAMIAYTL
+849 AAMIAYTV
-857 AGGGLQGV
+857 AGGGLQG
-865 IAAVTAAQRALN
+865 ILAIVTVAQNALN
-877 LSMVMNPIGLII
+877 LSMMANPIGLII

-911 FVNKLFDAFKTGASA
+911 FINKLFDAFKTGASA

-940 TITGPIGWAVYAV
+940 TITGPVGWAVYAV
-953 VKYWNQIKSATITAF
+953 IKYWDQIKSGTITAF
-968 NSVISFFKEW
+968 NAVISFFKQW

-995 AIVKNWDAIKNA
+995 AVVKHWDMIKNA
-1007 TITAFNAVQK
+1007 TITAFNTVKK

-1029 LSIIVNAMVED
+1029 LSIIVNAMVTD
-1040 VKNQWNELKNGTIS
+1040 VKNQWNEFKNGTIS
-1054 VFNTVKQFFS
+1054 VFNTVKKFIS
-1064 DVFNAIKTNVKNIV
+1064 DVFNATKTNVKNIV
-1078 NAVVTDVTQQW
+1078 NAVVNDVKNQW
-1089 NDLKSLTS
+1089 NSLKSNTI
-1097 TVFNGIKSFFST
+1097 TVFNATKSFMTNLWSSLKDNVSKYASATWNNVKSQWNALKSGTINIYNAVKKFLSDLWTALKNLVTKAAQGLWNNVKNQWNALKNGT
-1109 VWDGIKSIFTT
+1109 VN
-1120 VTSTIFNSVKQ
+1120 IFNSVRK
-1131 SWENTKANT
+1131 
-1140 TTVFNAVKSFL
+1140 FL
-1151 SNVWDGIKSV
+1151 SDLWSGIKNTV
-1161 VNNAASAVFNYVKDK
+1161 TKLAGSAKD
-1176 WNSLKTSTTNIFNDI
+1176 
-1191 KSFLTTVWNSIKSFV
+1191 
-1206 QDTATAIYNKVKTA
+1206 
-1220 WNNIQSNTT
+1220 
-1229 SIFNAI
+1229 
-1235 KSFLI
+1235 
-1240 SLWDNIKSLI
+1240 
-1250 TTSVNNIKSGVVN
+1250 GVVN
-1263 AWNAV
+1263 AWNAL
-1268 KSQTT
+1268 KNRTT
-1273 TIFNNIKSKVTG
+1273 EMFQNIKSKVIS

-1298 GRIGDGIKEMAGKV
+1298 GRIGDGIKSMAGGVKKGV
-1312 KSGVDAIGK
+1312 KSFANVLVKAMGSGLNGAIDGINWVLEKVDAPKIK
-1321 KLAGG
+1321 KW
-1326 LETVVNAITQKGI
+1326 T
-1339 NVVLKKIGVDKDNLI
+1339 I
-1354 PELDIPGYKKGT
+1354 PEYAKGT
-1366 KSHPGGPFLA
+1366 DGHPGGPAVL
-1376 GDGGEEE
+1376 GDGKKKEAWLTP
-1383 IIKFSDGRMALSPNK
+1383 DGQMGISPATD
-1398 PTLYYGGK
+1398 TLYNLPAGTRVFDGNQTAKMLK
-1406 GTEVLNGKQTKQFFS
+1406 GV
-1421 SLPMYKKGTNKL
+1421 PMYAKGIGNKL
-1433 ANGAKKAKEWVQDT
+1433 KDLG
-1447 AGKAVDKGK
+1447 GKAVDKGQELYEH
-1456 KAASAAKDKV
+1456 AKDKTKKGV
-1466 SDVIGDV
+1466 KKAKDLALDV
-1473 WSYASDPGK
+1473 WDYMSDPKG
-1482 LMKKVFGALNLKMPD
+1482 LMKKVFGKFIPD
-1497 VGGMMGQLAK
+1497 LPK
-1507 SGVAK
+1507 L
-1512 IKDGAVGFVKSKMDE
+1512 GASAGEM
-1527 FMSFMGDGG
+1527 
-1536 SYSGI
+1536 
-1541 GGYYLSNPF
+1541 L
-1550 RITTNFTPGG
+1550 
-1560 NPNDKVHKGGVHKG
+1560 KGGVKKAQ
-1574 LDLAAPMGTAI
+1574 DSSIDFI
-1585 KSLTD
+1585 KSKLDAFMSTSD
-1590 GIVQQV
+1590 GGGDGSTVGPGSGYGGMHPYV
-1596 LIGNKTAGNG
+1596 EAWYRKVKDKFGPTKFMGGYNNRN
-1606 VRIKSGSD
+1606 VRGGSSKSMHAYGRAFDISGSASTMSK
-1614 ILSYIHMMSAPSVKQ
+1614 IAEWARTHM
-1629 GQRVKEGQIIGRVGS
+1629 
-1644 TGFSTGPHL
+1644 
-1653 DLKIKRNGSYINP
+1653 NN
-1666 LTYLQGKAVGGG
+1666 LQ
-1678 SVSGGN
+1678 
-1684 YVGKYASIIRSAAAR
+1684 YAI
-1699 FGVSPALVA
+1699 
-1708 GIIKQESK
+1708 
-1716 FNPNARSPVG
+1716 
-1726 ATGLMQLMPATSRSM
+1726 
-1741 GVKNPRDPQQNIMGG
+1741 
-1756 TKYISQMLRMFG
+1756 
-1768 GNTKLGLAAYNA
+1768 YNRRIA
-1780 GPGNVKKYGG
+1780 GPGMGSKWRKYSGQNPHTDHVHLDFMTGARGGGKAGPSGKGAERWRSSIKKAAAQMKESLSSSELNGIIAQIHRESKGDQNIIQSPKVRDINTRNGNPARGLLQYIPQTFRAYALKGHSNIMSGYDQLLAFFNNRTWRRDLPYGRRG
-1790 VPPFKETQ
+1790 WGP
-1798 NYVRI
+1798 
-1803 VMANARAFGA
+1803 
-1813 QFKGYFKG
+1813 KGGRKYEKG
-1821 GIVKMKQLAW
+1821 GIIDRVQMALMGEGNK
-1831 LAEKG
+1831 E
-1836 TEAVIPLENQRDR
+1836 EVVIPLEQFKER
-1849 ALQLFK
+1849 AIKLLMYAAEK
-1855 SVGEHFGFDMDAL
+1855 LGFDMTGMFSAQPQAL
-1868 MNPQLQMDGASNFS
+1868 GASSFS
-1882 GVQSAMTNMSNKV
+1882 NVQSAMTTMSNKV

-1903 GNSGQIIEV
+1903 GNSGEVIEV

-1925 AKGSYKYT
+1925 AKGSYKYM
-1933 TEYQERDKRSKSS
+1933 TEYQERDKRQKTS
-1946 FQKERG
+1946 FKKERG